1 MEARKSAKL
10 LAWLIALAVV
20 FTMTLPSSVVWAAE
34 GDASGVSPHV
44 NDKDIGSKHDVGTVF
59 FAEGYDVTISDAET
73 EDGKIGFTATWLEAG
88 ETKSVT
94 VTRDVVEAGKTL
106 PAAKAIYVVG
116 GSESDAN
123 LAETNVTVEGGNI
136 DYVVGG
142 NLSDGK
148 VTTANVT
155 INDGTI
161 GIVHGATRDLP
172 NSSYADRKA
181 KASIDTVNMKISG
194 GEIQAVVGG
203 TFGYT
208 YVKNV
213 NVDIDGGDLNAQTS
227 PVQSGIML
235 AGTNG
240 EVENAVLNFS
250 GGTTK
255 DISLAQRTMVT
266 GKAEINLT
274 GGTVNDIYAGS
285 YYADTDNAEATND
298 WENWKVGDVNY
309 GQAKAIDI
317 NIGGNAKYND
327 IYAGFQFLDKDK
339 FEENYK
345 DSVGT
350 VPTIE
355 GSETAPVTI
364 TLDKNG
370 TGTRGEE
377 TQHTVSMIENVFP
390 SETLVLNTAPEK
402 ELKLQEDCKVITKD
416 GIGSVKAKIGETEVT
431 LQENETYSVKDGK
444 LVTVVAAIEDEVYF
458 SIEDAIDAAEKGDT
472 VTLLKDITVNMG
484 NDQTAAAIA
493 ITKDLTL
500 DGNGKT
506 IAAAAIEDE
515 NNKGIGHILGI
526 QNGANVKV
534 RDLTIDGTDKSAR
547 HGIQV
552 YGEGSKATLYSV
564 TVKNC
569 FGYGLVVNGATAT
582 ATRLTTDGNGWG
594 GVNVTKGNSITSEPS
609 FTLKSG
615 TLNEAVPVQA
625 DNVDGSKPSTNWV
638 AFEASAG
645 EWDIITDAKTGDG
658 KPAIQ
663 WKPAAGEA
671 VAQVN
676 GANYATLEAA
686 ITAAKENATVKLLKD
701 ITVKTVEKDSPIIL
715 LNKTLTLDGN
725 GKTITAELG
734 DIKPAE
740 EDENKGMSHVL
751 GLQAKDIV
759 VKNLTINGGDAA
771 RHGVQT
777 YGADNSATLENVTI
791 KDCTGYGAVANGST
805 LTVNGLNTSGNNWG
819 GINVSKGSNVTTV
832 PTLQFNKGTL
842 EEENKIQL
850 DNVDGSSVADTVVE
864 FGDEAGPWH
873 AEKSADE
880 KIIKYLP
887 GADITGIKLNVTEMT
902 LEVGDKAQLIAA
914 VSPETAYN
922 KDVTWSVPEDTKA
935 IEVDADT
942 GVVTAIKDTESVIV
956 TATAKDGKTAECKIR
971 VIKDT
976 DETTTF
982 TVKPSV
988 TDGKMNA
995 DDIITAINNAEK
1007 EKAAEILVDVP
1018 GSTNNVISK
1027 EVFTAAKEGSAD
1039 KLIIKTENA
1048 TFAFDADKIE
1058 NAADVNVGIEIA
1070 ENVNVEEWLPGANTE
1085 AIQLAHDGNFPA
1097 PATITYTLSE
1107 ASKINAGNTVYLYYY
1122 NDGTLDLVAQ
1132 DTITVKEGRKVT
1144 FTLAHASAYVF
1155 STEKVEA
1162 ATVAD
1167 NVEQAIKAIGTV
1179 TYTDES
1185 KAAIEKAREQYD
1197 LFVAQYA
1204 DDKDL
1209 VTNLKTLTDA
1219 EAAYKALD
1227 DGVQAF
1233 KAKLD
1238 AFCED
1243 VDGTMTYEQQ
1253 KQVPEL
1259 KAAYDALDANQKKA
1273 LEAEGYKAKL
1283 DQMDEICEASQN
1295 AEIVSQA
1302 NRVSKAVAE
1311 KLPTNVAFTTAVK
1324 SQIDAVRALYDSVV
1338 AETPDAKVLLT
1349 SELAA
1354 IEKAEAAYKT
1364 AKRAAY
1370 SSAKIS
1376 LSTTKYTYN
1385 GKAKRPTV
1393 KGLSAFVNGTDYTI
1407 AYKSNVKSGKATVTV
1422 TGKGDCAG
1430 LSAKTAT
1437 FRIVPNKAAI
1447 SKLTKGKRNMKV
1459 RIKSQK
1465 KAAVSGY
1472 QIAYKY
1478 GKSGK
1483 YKKVTTTKLTKKIRK
1498 LKTKKYYYVKVR
1510 AYKKIDGKKYYG
1522 TYSKIKKIKVR

>member
-34 GDASGVSPHV
+34 GDAVAS
-44 NDKDIGSKHDVGTVF
+44 IGDETYTTVQGAVDNAKAGEVIVMQSDVEC
-59 FAEGYDVTISDAET
+59 ATINVSDAEKKITLDLNGKTIRNNSTDVIVVRNGAELTVEDNSVAKDYVYSEENYPEYTGGKLISKGNGAISVVGNIDDATWNETSIHSKVTVNGGALIGQEGALFAQGNGAEITLNDGYAEGLDNAVIAGNGTQKNGIGINGGTTINVNGGVMIGNIETSGYISCGIYHPQSGVLNITGGTIVSKEGLGILMRNGTLNLQSCNIEARGAEDLAGWVGDKKTTPGADGIVIDYSDDAYNSNNTPTDTRKVNISGGTIKSENQKALTVVEDDSQKTTDISITGGTFSTNPDKYIADGYLADKT
-73 EDGKIGFTATWLEAG
+73 EDGYQIIKEGDTTENVAL
-88 ETKSVT
+88 V
-94 VTRDVVEAGKTL
+94 GKT
-106 PAAKAIYVVG
+106 
-116 GSESDAN
+116 
-123 LAETNVTVEGGNI
+123 
-136 DYVVGG
+136 
-142 NLSDGK
+142 
-148 VTTANVT
+148 
-155 INDGTI
+155 
-161 GIVHGATRDLP
+161 
-172 NSSYADRKA
+172 
-181 KASIDTVNMKISG
+181 
-194 GEIQAVVGG
+194 
-203 TFGYT
+203 
-208 YVKNV
+208 
-213 NVDIDGGDLNAQTS
+213 
-227 PVQSGIML
+227 
-235 AGTNG
+235 
-240 EVENAVLNFS
+240 
-250 GGTTK
+250 
-255 DISLAQRTMVT
+255 
-266 GKAEINLT
+266 
-274 GGTVNDIYAGS
+274 
-285 YYADTDNAEATND
+285 YY
-298 WENWKVGDVNY
+298 
-309 GQAKAIDI
+309 
-317 NIGGNAKYND
+317 
-327 IYAGFQFLDKDK
+327 
-339 FEENYK
+339 
-345 DSVGT
+345 
-350 VPTIE
+350 PT
-355 GSETAPVTI
+355 
-364 TLDKNG
+364 L
-370 TGTRGEE
+370 
-377 TQHTVSMIENVFP
+377 
-390 SETLVLNTAPEK
+390 K
-402 ELKLQEDCKVITKD
+402 E
-416 GIGSVKAKIGETEVT
+416 
-431 LQENETYSVKDGK
+431 
-444 LVTVVAAIEDEVYF
+444 
-458 SIEDAIDAAEKGDT
+458 AIDAAEAGDT
-472 VTLLKDITVNMG
+472 VTLLKDITVDMG
-484 NDQTAAAIA
+484 DKNAAAIA
-493 ITKDLTL
+493 IKKDLTL

-506 IAAAAIEDE
+506 IAA
-515 NNKGIGHILGI
+515 NKIDAEEGMGHILGI
-526 QNGANVKV
+526 QGANVKV

-625 DNVDGSKPSTNWV
+625 DNVDGSNPSTNWV

-701 ITVKTVEKDSPIIL
+701 ITVKTVKKNSPIIL

-740 EDENKGMSHVL
+740 DAENKGMSHVL

-777 YGADNSATLENVTI
+777 YGAGNSATLENVTI
-791 KDCTGYGAVANGST
+791 KDCTGYGAVANGSI

-819 GINVSKGSNVTTV
+819 GINVSKGSNVTNT

-850 DNVDGSSVADTVVE
+850 DNVDGSSVVDTVVK

-887 GADITGIKLNVTEMT
+887 GADIADIELNVAEMT
-902 LEVGDKAQLIAA
+902 LEVGDKAQLIAT
-914 VSPETAYN
+914 VSPENAYN

-1027 EVFTAAKEGSAD
+1027 EVFTAAKEESAD

-1185 KAAIEKAREQYD
+1185 KDAIEKAREQYD

-1227 DGVQAF
+1227 DEVQAF
-1233 KAKLD
+1233 KAEFD
-1238 AFCED
+1238 AFYD
-1243 VDGTMTYEQQ
+1243 GVDGTMTYDQQ

-1259 KAAYDALDANQKKA
+1259 EKAYNALNQEQKDALGQEYADKID
-1273 LEAEGYKAKL
+1273 E
-1283 DQMDEICEASQN
+1283 MDKVCEASQN

-1349 SELAA
+1349 SELEA
-1354 IEKAEAAYKT
+1354 IEKAEVAYKT

-1430 LSAKTAT
+1430 LSTKTAT

>member
-34 GDASGVSPHV
+34 GDASGKVAKIGDQEYATLQEAV
-44 NDKDIGSKHDVGTVF
+44 NATKGDATIQMLKDVR
-59 FAEGYDVTISDAET
+59 EDVTIAE
-73 EDGKIGFTATWLEAG
+73 DD
-88 ETKSVT
+88 T
-94 VTRDVVEAGKTL
+94 VTIDLNGKT
-106 PAAKAIYVVG
+106 I
-116 GSESDAN
+116 
-123 LAETNVTVEGGNI
+123 TNVSGHTITNA
-136 DYVVGG
+136 G
-142 NLSDGK
+142 NLT
-148 VTTANVT
+148 VTGEGTVDNVT
-155 INDGTI
+155 HAKGALVNTGTVI
-161 GIVHGATRDLP
+161 L
-172 NSSYADRKA
+172 K
-181 KASIDTVNMKISG
+181 
-194 GEIQAVVGG
+194 GG
-203 TFGYT
+203 TFTRSAEASKSPTDNGGNSWYVIDNQGKMTISDNAKIINKGY
-208 YVKNV
+208 YSSLIRNMGSSAEKMASLEINGGKIEQKNFIAVKN
-213 NVDIDGGDLNAQTS
+213 DD
-227 PVQSGIML
+227 
-235 AGTNG
+235 
-240 EVENAVLNFS
+240 F
-250 GGTTK
+250 
-255 DISLAQRTMVT
+255 
-266 GKAEINLT
+266 GKITVT
-274 GGTVNDIYAGS
+274 GGTITSDEQAIQ
-285 YYADTDNAEATND
+285 
-298 WENWKVGDVNY
+298 NWTEVSVTG
-309 GQAKAIDI
+309 GTI
-317 NIGGNAKYND
+317 NG
-327 IYAGFQFLDKDK
+327 
-339 FEENYK
+339 
-345 DSVGT
+345 
-350 VPTIE
+350 
-355 GSETAPVTI
+355 
-364 TLDKNG
+364 
-370 TGTRGEE
+370 
-377 TQHTVSMIENVFP
+377 
-390 SETLVLNTAPEK
+390 
-402 ELKLQEDCKVITKD
+402 KVITWAYEGGAASKTEISGDVAITGNVMAVNYDGGNTIPTVLITGGKITGEVQKGEYKDNRIVLTDPDATSSDISITGGTFSTNPGKYIADGYLADKTKD
-416 GIGSVKAKIGETEVT
+416 GYQIIKEGDATENVALVGKTYYPT
-431 LQENETYSVKDGK
+431 LKDAI
-444 LVTVVAAIEDEVYF
+444 VAAE
-458 SIEDAIDAAEKGDT
+458 AGDT
-472 VTLLKDITVNMG
+472 VTLLKDITVDMG
-484 NDQTAAAIA
+484 DKDAAAIA
-493 ITKDLTL
+493 ITKNLTL

-506 IAAAAIEDE
+506 IAA
-515 NNKGIGHILGI
+515 NKIDAKEGMGHILGI
-526 QNGANVKV
+526 QGANVKV

-594 GVNVTKGNSITSEPS
+594 GVNVTKGVNITDNPS
-609 FTLKSG
+609 FTLNSG
-615 TLNEAVPVQA
+615 TLTDENPIQIDVEKGDLDA
-625 DNVDGSKPSTNWV
+625 DWV
-638 AFEASAG
+638 TFGEGAG
-645 EWDIITDAKTGDG
+645 EWDIITDAETGDG
-658 KPAIQ
+658 RPAIQ
-663 WKPAAGEA
+663 WKPAKGEA

-676 GANYATLEAA
+676 GSNYATLEAA

-701 ITVKTVEKDSPIIL
+701 ITVKTVKKDSPIIL

-740 EDENKGMSHVL
+740 DAENKGMSHVL

-791 KDCTGYGAVANGST
+791 KDCTGYGAVANGSI

-819 GINVSKGSNVTTV
+819 GINVSKGSNVTNT

-850 DNVDGSSVADTVVE
+850 DNVDGSSVVDTVVE

-880 KIIKYLP
+880 NIIKYLP

-902 LEVGDKAQLIAA
+902 LEVGDKAQLIAT
-914 VSPETAYN
+914 VSPENAYN
-922 KDVTWSVPEDTKA
+922 KDVTWSVPEGTTE
-935 IEVDADT
+935 IQVDADT
-942 GVVTAIKDTESVIV
+942 GVVTAFKKAEKVEV
-956 TATAKDGKTAECKIR
+956 TATAKDGKTTATCNITVTE
-971 VIKDT
+971 DA
-976 DETTTF
+976 DETTTL
-982 TVKPSV
+982 TVQPSV
-988 TDGKMNA
+988 TDTTMNA
-995 DDIITAINNAEK
+995 DDIVTAINNADD
-1007 EKAAEILVDVP
+1007 ADEILVNVP
-1018 GSTNNVISK
+1018 SDTNNVISK
-1027 EVFTAAKEGSAD
+1027 DVFAAAKEGKAD
-1039 KLIIKTENA
+1039 KLIIKTEKA
-1048 TFAFDADKIE
+1048 TFTFDAAQIE
-1058 NAADVNVGIEIA
+1058 NAADVNVEITDA
-1070 ENVNVEEWLPGANTE
+1070 EDVDVDKWLPGATTE
-1085 AIQLAHDGNFPA
+1085 AIELTHDGNFPA
-1097 PATITYTLSE
+1097 PATITYTLSKD
-1107 ASKINAGNTVYLYYY
+1107 SGITAGNTVYLYYH
-1122 NDGTLDLVAQ
+1122 NGETLELIAQ
-1132 DTITVKEGRKVT
+1132 DAITVAEDNSVT

-1185 KAAIEKAREQYD
+1185 KDAIEKAREQYD

-1227 DGVQAF
+1227 DEVQAF
-1233 KAKLD
+1233 KAEFD
-1238 AFCED
+1238 AFYD
-1243 VDGTMTYEQQ
+1243 GVDGTMTYDQQ

-1259 KAAYDALDANQKKA
+1259 EKAYNALNQEQKDALGQEYADKID
-1273 LEAEGYKAKL
+1273 E
-1283 DQMDEICEASQN
+1283 MDKVCEASQN

-1349 SELAA
+1349 SELEA

-1430 LSAKTAT
+1430 FSAKTAT

>member
-34 GDASGVSPHV
+34 DNASDSAAKIGDQEYATLQEAVNKTKGDATIQML
-44 NDKDIGSKHDVGTVF
+44 KDVQ
-59 FAEGYDVTISDAET
+59 EDVTIAEDDTITIDLNGKTITNVSGHTITNAGNLTVTGEGTVDNVTHKKGALVNTGTVILKGGTFTRSAEESKSPTDNGGNSWYVIDNQGKMTISDNAEIINNGYYSSLIRNMGSSAEKMASLEINGGKIEQKHFIAVKNDDFGKITVTGGTITSDEQAIQNWTEVSVTGGDINGKVVTWAYTGGAASKTEIAGDVDITGNVMAVNYDGGKTIPTVSITGGKITGEVQKGEYKNNSIVLTDPDATSSDISITGGPFSTNPGKYIADGYLADKT
-73 EDGKIGFTATWLEAG
+73 EDGYQIIKEGDTTENVAL
-88 ETKSVT
+88 V
-94 VTRDVVEAGKTL
+94 GKT
-106 PAAKAIYVVG
+106 
-116 GSESDAN
+116 
-123 LAETNVTVEGGNI
+123 
-136 DYVVGG
+136 
-142 NLSDGK
+142 
-148 VTTANVT
+148 
-155 INDGTI
+155 
-161 GIVHGATRDLP
+161 
-172 NSSYADRKA
+172 
-181 KASIDTVNMKISG
+181 
-194 GEIQAVVGG
+194 
-203 TFGYT
+203 
-208 YVKNV
+208 
-213 NVDIDGGDLNAQTS
+213 
-227 PVQSGIML
+227 
-235 AGTNG
+235 
-240 EVENAVLNFS
+240 
-250 GGTTK
+250 
-255 DISLAQRTMVT
+255 
-266 GKAEINLT
+266 
-274 GGTVNDIYAGS
+274 
-285 YYADTDNAEATND
+285 YY
-298 WENWKVGDVNY
+298 
-309 GQAKAIDI
+309 
-317 NIGGNAKYND
+317 
-327 IYAGFQFLDKDK
+327 
-339 FEENYK
+339 
-345 DSVGT
+345 
-350 VPTIE
+350 PT
-355 GSETAPVTI
+355 
-364 TLDKNG
+364 L
-370 TGTRGEE
+370 
-377 TQHTVSMIENVFP
+377 
-390 SETLVLNTAPEK
+390 K
-402 ELKLQEDCKVITKD
+402 E
-416 GIGSVKAKIGETEVT
+416 
-431 LQENETYSVKDGK
+431 
-444 LVTVVAAIEDEVYF
+444 
-458 SIEDAIDAAEKGDT
+458 AIDAAEKGDI
-472 VTLLKDITVNMG
+472 VTLLKDITVDMG
-484 NDQTAAAIA
+484 DKDAAAIA
-493 ITKDLTL
+493 ITTNLTL

-506 IAAAAIEDE
+506 IAAAAIEDKD
-515 NNKGIGHILGI
+515 NKGMGHILGI
-526 QNGANVKV
+526 QGGANVKV

-552 YGEGSKATLYSV
+552 YGTDSKATLYSV

-594 GVNVTKGNSITSEPS
+594 GVNVTKGVNITDNPS
-609 FTLKSG
+609 FTLNSG
-615 TLNEAVPVQA
+615 TLTDENPIQIDVEKGDLDA
-625 DNVDGSKPSTNWV
+625 DWV
-638 AFEASAG
+638 TFGEGAG
-645 EWDIITDAKTGDG
+645 EWDIITDAETGDG
-658 KPAIQ
+658 RPAIQ
-663 WKPAAGEA
+663 WKPAKGEA

-676 GANYATLEAA
+676 GSNYATLEAA
-686 ITAAKENATVKLLKD
+686 IAAAKEGATVKLLKD
-701 ITVKTVEKDSPIIL
+701 ITVKTVKKDSPIIL

-740 EDENKGMSHVL
+740 DAENKGMSHVL

-791 KDCTGYGAVANGST
+791 KDCTGYGAVANGSI

-819 GINVSKGSNVTTV
+819 GINVSKGSNVTNT

-887 GADITGIKLNVTEMT
+887 GADIADIELNVAEMT
-902 LEVGDKAQLIAA
+902 LEVGDKAQLIAT
-914 VSPETAYN
+914 VSPENAYN
-922 KDVTWSVPEDTKA
+922 KDVTWSVPEDTTE
-935 IEVDADT
+935 IQVDADT
-942 GVVTAIKDTESVIV
+942 GVVTALEKAEKVEV
-956 TATAKDGKTAECKIR
+956 TATAKDGKKDTCKIT
-971 VIKDT
+971 VEGNA
-976 DETTTF
+976 DETTTL
-982 TVKPSV
+982 TVQPSV
-988 TDGKMNA
+988 TDTTMNA
-995 DDIITAINNAEK
+995 DDIVTAINNADD
-1007 EKAAEILVDVP
+1007 ADEILVDVP
-1018 GSTNNVISK
+1018 NDTNNVISK
-1027 EVFTAAKEGSAD
+1027 DVFAAAKEGNAG
-1039 KLIIKTENA
+1039 KLIIRTEKA
-1048 TFAFDADKIE
+1048 TFTFDADQIE
-1058 NAADVNVGIEIA
+1058 NAADVNVGITTVPK
-1070 ENVNVEEWLPGANTE
+1070 ENVDVDEWLPGATTE
-1085 AIQLAHDGNFPA
+1085 AIELTHDGNFPA
-1097 PATITYTLSE
+1097 PATITYTLSKD
-1107 ASKINAGNTVYLYYY
+1107 SDITAGNTVYLYYH
-1122 NDGTLDLVAQ
+1122 NGETLELIAQ
-1132 DTITVKEGRKVT
+1132 DAITVAEDNSVT

-1349 SELAA
+1349 SELEA

-1430 LSAKTAT
+1430 LSMKTAT

-1447 SKLTKGKRNMKV
+1447 SKLTKGKRTMKV
-1459 RIKSQK
+1459 KIKSQR

-1478 GKSGK
+1478 GRTGK

>member
-34 GDASGVSPHV
+34 DNASDNAAKIGDQEYATLQEAVDATKGDATIQML
-44 NDKDIGSKHDVGTVF
+44 KDVQ
-59 FAEGYDVTISDAET
+59 EDVTIAEDDT
-73 EDGKIGFTATWLEAG
+73 VTIDLNGKTITN
-88 ETKSVT
+88 ETKTHTITNEGNLTITGEGIVDNVTHQTAAIHNAQGGTVVLNGGTYTRSKENGQSAEASGGNSFYNIRNYGKMTINEGVT
-94 VTRDVVEAGKTL
+94 VKQDGHFSSLIENGYYDGNQNT
-106 PAAKAIYVVG
+106 AKINAEMLING
-116 GSESDAN
+116 GTFEGGLNTIKNDDYGVLTIN
-123 LAETNVTVEGGNI
+123 GGTFKNVTQAAFLNWNEATVTGGTFTVASEAEGPAVLN
-136 DYVVGG
+136 
-142 NLSDGK
+142 GK
-148 VTTANVT
+148 L
-155 INDGTI
+155 NDTMDKG
-161 GIVHGATRDLP
+161 VL
-172 NSSYADRKA
+172 
-181 KASIDTVNMKISG
+181 KISG
-194 GEIQAVVGG
+194 GTFTAGGNHAAIEQMGGSTSIGDISITGG
-203 TFGYT
+203 TFSTNPDKYIADGYLADKT
-208 YVKNV
+208 EDGYQIIKEGDTTENV
-213 NVDIDGGDLNAQTS
+213 A
-227 PVQSGIML
+227 L
-235 AGTNG
+235 AGKT
-240 EVENAVLNFS
+240 
-250 GGTTK
+250 
-255 DISLAQRTMVT
+255 
-266 GKAEINLT
+266 
-274 GGTVNDIYAGS
+274 
-285 YYADTDNAEATND
+285 YY
-298 WENWKVGDVNY
+298 
-309 GQAKAIDI
+309 
-317 NIGGNAKYND
+317 
-327 IYAGFQFLDKDK
+327 
-339 FEENYK
+339 
-345 DSVGT
+345 
-350 VPTIE
+350 PT
-355 GSETAPVTI
+355 
-364 TLDKNG
+364 L
-370 TGTRGEE
+370 
-377 TQHTVSMIENVFP
+377 
-390 SETLVLNTAPEK
+390 K
-402 ELKLQEDCKVITKD
+402 E
-416 GIGSVKAKIGETEVT
+416 
-431 LQENETYSVKDGK
+431 
-444 LVTVVAAIEDEVYF
+444 
-458 SIEDAIDAAEKGDT
+458 AIDAAEAGDT
-472 VTLLKDITVNMG
+472 VTLLKDITVDMG
-484 NDQTAAAIA
+484 DKNAAAIA

-506 IAAAAIEDE
+506 IAAAAIEDKD
-515 NNKGIGHILGI
+515 NKGMGHILGI
-526 QNGANVKV
+526 QGGANVKV

-552 YGEGSKATLYSV
+552 YGEGSKVTLTSV
-564 TVKNC
+564 TVKDC
-569 FGYGLVVNGATAT
+569 YGYGLVVNGATAT

-594 GVNVTKGNSITSEPS
+594 GVNVTKGANIDKAPS
-609 FTLKSG
+609 FTLNSG
-615 TLNEAVPVQA
+615 TLSEENPIQA
-625 DNVDGSKPSTNWV
+625 DNVNKSAPNVKWV
-638 AFEASAG
+638 NFGGNAG
-645 EWDIITDAKTGDG
+645 EWVVNKVTINEDT
-658 KPAIQ
+658 PALQ
-663 WKPAAGEA
+663 WKLASGEE

-676 GANYATLEAA
+676 GSSYATIEAA
-686 ITAAKENATVKLLKD
+686 IEAAEAGDTVKLLKNIELSVSGETD
-701 ITVKTVEKDSPIIL
+701 KTVSLIAINKD
-715 LNKTLTLDGN
+715 LTLDGN
-725 GKTITAELG
+725 GKTITV
-734 DIKPAE
+734 
-740 EDENKGMSHVL
+740 KGTVTEGRGHVIGVL
-751 GLQAKDIV
+751 NGATVTVKD
-759 VKNLTINGGDAA
+759 LTIDGGKAA
-771 RHGVQT
+771 RHGIQT
-777 YGADNSATLENVTI
+777 YGAGSEATLENVTV
-791 KDCTGYGAVANGST
+791 KDCRGYGAVANGSKIT
-805 LTVNGLNTSGNNWG
+805 ANGLYTSGNAWG
-819 GINVSKGSNVTTV
+819 GVNVSKGSGVTEDPSFV
-832 PTLQFNKGTL
+832 FNKGTL
-842 EEENKIQL
+842 DVVEKTAPIQI
-850 DNVDGSSVADTVVE
+850 DNVDKDVDVAEEWVTIDQETL
-864 FGDEAGPWH
+864 GPWH
-873 AEKSADE
+873 PETVDE
-880 KIIKYLP
+880 NVIVWLP
-887 GADITGIKLNVTEMT
+887 GADITGIELNVAEMT
-902 LEVGDKAQLIAA
+902 LEVGDKAQLIAT
-914 VSPETAYN
+914 VSPENAYN
-922 KDVTWSVPEDTKA
+922 KDVTWSVPEDTTE
-935 IEVDADT
+935 IQVDADT
-942 GVVTAIKDTESVIV
+942 GVVTAFKKAEKVEV
-956 TATAKDGKTAECKIR
+956 TATAKDGKTTATCNITVTE
-971 VIKDT
+971 DA
-976 DETTTF
+976 DEITTL
-982 TVKPSV
+982 TVQPSV
-988 TDGKMNA
+988 TDDGKMNA
-995 DDIITAINNAEK
+995 DDIITAINNADD
-1007 EKAAEILVDVP
+1007 ADEILVDVP
-1018 GSTNNVISK
+1018 KDTNNVISK
-1027 EVFTAAKEGSAD
+1027 DVFAAAKEGKAE

-1048 TFAFDADKIE
+1048 TFTFDADQIE
-1058 NAADVNVGIEIA
+1058 NEADVNVGIA
-1070 ENVNVEEWLPGANTE
+1070 TADNVSVDEWLPDAATE
-1085 AIQLAHDGNFPA
+1085 AIELTHDGNFPA

-1273 LEAEGYKAKL
+1273 LEVEGYKAKL

-1311 KLPTNVAFTTAVK
+1311 KLPTNVAFTTAAK

-1385 GKAKRPTV
+1385 GKAKRPIV

>member
-1 MEARKSAKL
+1 M
-10 LAWLIALAVV
+10 
-20 FTMTLPSSVVWAAE
+20 
-34 GDASGVSPHV
+34 
-44 NDKDIGSKHDVGTVF
+44 
-59 FAEGYDVTISDAET
+59 
-73 EDGKIGFTATWLEAG
+73 
-88 ETKSVT
+88 
-94 VTRDVVEAGKTL
+94 
-106 PAAKAIYVVG
+106 
-116 GSESDAN
+116 
-123 LAETNVTVEGGNI
+123 GN
-136 DYVVGG
+136 
-142 NLSDGK
+142 
-148 VTTANVT
+148 
-155 INDGTI
+155 
-161 GIVHGATRDLP
+161 
-172 NSSYADRKA
+172 
-181 KASIDTVNMKISG
+181 
-194 GEIQAVVGG
+194 
-203 TFGYT
+203 
-208 YVKNV
+208 
-213 NVDIDGGDLNAQTS
+213 
-227 PVQSGIML
+227 
-235 AGTNG
+235 
-240 EVENAVLNFS
+240 
-250 GGTTK
+250 
-255 DISLAQRTMVT
+255 
-266 GKAEINLT
+266 
-274 GGTVNDIYAGS
+274 
-285 YYADTDNAEATND
+285 
-298 WENWKVGDVNY
+298 
-309 GQAKAIDI
+309 
-317 NIGGNAKYND
+317 
-327 IYAGFQFLDKDK
+327 
-339 FEENYK
+339 
-345 DSVGT
+345 

-390 SETLVLNTAPEK
+390 IETLVLNTAPEK

-458 SIEDAIDAAEKGDT
+458 SIEDAIDAAGAGDT
-472 VTLLKDITVNMG
+472 VTLLKDITVDMG
-484 NDQTAAAIA
+484 DKKAAAIA

-506 IAAAAIEDE
+506 IAAAAIEDKD
-515 NNKGIGHILGI
+515 NKGMGHILGI
-526 QNGANVKV
+526 QGGANVKV

-552 YGEGSKATLYSV
+552 YGEGSKVTLTSV
-564 TVKNC
+564 TVKDC
-569 FGYGLVVNGATAT
+569 YGYGLVVNGATAT

-594 GVNVTKGNSITSEPS
+594 GVNVTKGANIDKAPS
-609 FTLKSG
+609 FTLNSG
-615 TLNEAVPVQA
+615 TLSEENPIQA
-625 DNVDGSKPSTNWV
+625 DNVNKSAPNVKWV
-638 AFEASAG
+638 NFGGNAG
-645 EWDIITDAKTGDG
+645 EWVVNKVTINEDT
-658 KPAIQ
+658 PALQ
-663 WKPAAGEA
+663 WKLASGEE

-676 GANYATLEAA
+676 GSSYATIEAA
-686 ITAAKENATVKLLKD
+686 IEAAEAGDTVKLLKNIELSVSD
-701 ITVKTVEKDSPIIL
+701 ETNKTVSLIAI
-715 LNKTLTLDGN
+715 NKALTLDGN
-725 GKTITAELG
+725 GKTITV
-734 DIKPAE
+734 
-740 EDENKGMSHVL
+740 KGTVTEGRGHVIGVL
-751 GLQAKDIV
+751 NGATVTVKD
-759 VKNLTINGGDAA
+759 LTIDGGKAA
-771 RHGVQT
+771 RHGIQT
-777 YGADNSATLENVTI
+777 YGAGSEATLENVTV
-791 KDCTGYGAVANGST
+791 KDCRGYGAVANGSKIT
-805 LTVNGLNTSGNNWG
+805 ANGLYTSGNAWG
-819 GINVSKGSNVTTV
+819 GVNVSKGSGVTEAPSFV
-832 PTLQFNKGTL
+832 FNKGTL
-842 EEENKIQL
+842 DVVEKTAPIQI
-850 DNVDGSSVADTVVE
+850 DNVDKGATAAKDWVTIDQETL
-864 FGDEAGPWH
+864 GPWH
-873 AEKSADE
+873 SETVDE
-880 KIIKYLP
+880 NVIVWLP
-887 GADITGIKLNVTEMT
+887 GADITDVTLNIQSKVI
-902 LEVGDKAQLIAA
+902 EVGDKVQLIAT
-914 VSPETAYN
+914 VSPENAYD
-922 KDVTWSVPEDTKA
+922 KEVTWSVPEGTKG
-935 IEVDADT
+935 IEVDAET
-942 GVVTAIKDTESVIV
+942 GVVTAIEKIDDVVTV
-956 TATAKDGKTAECKIR
+956 TATAKNGKTANCKIS
-971 VIKDT
+971 VNADT

-982 TVKPSV
+982 TVQPSV
-988 TDGKMNA
+988 TNGTINA
-995 DDIITAINNAEK
+995 NDIITAINNAEK
-1007 EKAAEILVDVP
+1007 EEATEILVDVP
-1018 GSTNNVISK
+1018 DNANNVISK
-1027 EVFTAAKEGSAD
+1027 DVFVAAKEGSAD
-1039 KLIIKTENA
+1039 KLIIETKNA
-1048 TFAFDADKIE
+1048 TFAFDADKID
-1058 NAADVNVGIEIA
+1058 NPADVNVGITT
-1070 ENVNVEEWLPGANTE
+1070 VPKDDVDVDEWLPGAATE
-1085 AIQLAHDGNFPA
+1085 AIQLTHDGNFPA
-1097 PATITYTLSE
+1097 PATITYTLSKE
-1107 ASKINAGNTVYLYYY
+1107 SGITAGNTVYLYYH
-1122 NDGTLDLVAQ
+1122 NGETLELIAQ
-1132 DTITVKEGRKVT
+1132 DAITVAEDNSVT

-1185 KAAIEKAREQYD
+1185 KDAIEKAREQYD

-1227 DGVQAF
+1227 DEVQAF
-1233 KAKLD
+1233 KAEFD
-1238 AFCED
+1238 AFYD
-1243 VDGTMTYEQQ
+1243 GVDGTMTYDQQ

-1259 KAAYDALDANQKKA
+1259 EKAYNALNQEQKDALGQEYADKID
-1273 LEAEGYKAKL
+1273 E
-1283 DQMDEICEASQN
+1283 MDKVCEASQN

-1349 SELAA
+1349 SELEA

-1430 LSAKTAT
+1430 FSAKTAT

>member
-34 GDASGVSPHV
+34 GDAVAS
-44 NDKDIGSKHDVGTVF
+44 IGDETYTTVQDAVDNAKAGEVIVMQSDVEC
-59 FAEGYDVTISDAET
+59 ATINVSDAEKKITLDLNGKTIRNNSTDVIVVRNGAELTVEDNSVAKDYVYSEENYPEYTGGKLISKGNGAISVVGNIDDATWNETSIHSKVTVNGGALIGQEGALFAQGNGAEITLNDGYAEGLDNAVIAGNGTQKNGIGINGGTTINVNGGVMIGNIETSGYISCGIYHPQSGVLNITGGTIVSKEGLGILMRNGTLNLQSCNIEARGAEDLAGWVGDKKTTPGADGIVIDYSDDAYNSNNTPTDTRKVNISGGTIKSENQKALTVVEDDSQKTTDISITGGTFSTNPGKYIADGYLADKT
-73 EDGKIGFTATWLEAG
+73 EDGYQIIKEGDATENVAL
-88 ETKSVT
+88 V
-94 VTRDVVEAGKTL
+94 GKT
-106 PAAKAIYVVG
+106 
-116 GSESDAN
+116 
-123 LAETNVTVEGGNI
+123 
-136 DYVVGG
+136 
-142 NLSDGK
+142 
-148 VTTANVT
+148 
-155 INDGTI
+155 
-161 GIVHGATRDLP
+161 
-172 NSSYADRKA
+172 
-181 KASIDTVNMKISG
+181 
-194 GEIQAVVGG
+194 
-203 TFGYT
+203 
-208 YVKNV
+208 
-213 NVDIDGGDLNAQTS
+213 
-227 PVQSGIML
+227 
-235 AGTNG
+235 
-240 EVENAVLNFS
+240 
-250 GGTTK
+250 
-255 DISLAQRTMVT
+255 
-266 GKAEINLT
+266 
-274 GGTVNDIYAGS
+274 
-285 YYADTDNAEATND
+285 YY
-298 WENWKVGDVNY
+298 
-309 GQAKAIDI
+309 
-317 NIGGNAKYND
+317 
-327 IYAGFQFLDKDK
+327 
-339 FEENYK
+339 
-345 DSVGT
+345 
-350 VPTIE
+350 PT
-355 GSETAPVTI
+355 
-364 TLDKNG
+364 L
-370 TGTRGEE
+370 
-377 TQHTVSMIENVFP
+377 
-390 SETLVLNTAPEK
+390 K
-402 ELKLQEDCKVITKD
+402 E
-416 GIGSVKAKIGETEVT
+416 
-431 LQENETYSVKDGK
+431 
-444 LVTVVAAIEDEVYF
+444 
-458 SIEDAIDAAEKGDT
+458 AIDAAEAGDT
-472 VTLLKDITVNMG
+472 VTLLKDITVDMG
-484 NDQTAAAIA
+484 DKNAAAIA
-493 ITKDLTL
+493 IKKDLTL

-506 IAAAAIEDE
+506 IAA
-515 NNKGIGHILGI
+515 NKIDAEEGMGHILGI
-526 QNGANVKV
+526 QGANVKV

-552 YGEGSKATLYSV
+552 YGTDSKATLYSV
-564 TVKNC
+564 TVKDC

-701 ITVKTVEKDSPIIL
+701 ITVKTVEKNSPIIL

-740 EDENKGMSHVL
+740 GAENKGMSHVL

-777 YGADNSATLENVTI
+777 YGAGNSATLENVTI

-805 LTVNGLNTSGNNWG
+805 IIANGLNTIGNGWG
-819 GINVSKGSNVTTV
+819 GVNVSKGSSVQDE
-832 PTLQFNKGTL
+832 PYFEFNGGKLEVVEGTAP
-842 EEENKIQL
+842 IQI
-850 DNVDGSSVADTVVE
+850 DNVDKGVDVVE
-864 FGDEAGPWH
+864 NWVKIDEEALGPWH
-873 AEKSADE
+873 TETPKE
-880 KIIKYLP
+880 NVIVFLP
-887 GADITGIKLNVTEMT
+887 GEDIDKVTLNTTKMT
-902 LEVGDKAQLIAA
+902 LEVGDKAQLIAT
-914 VSPETAYN
+914 VSPENAYN
-922 KDVTWSVPEDTKA
+922 KDVTWSVPEDTTE
-935 IEVDADT
+935 IQVDADT
-942 GVVTAIKDTESVIV
+942 GVVTAFKKAEKVEV
-956 TATAKDGKTAECKIR
+956 TATAKDGKTTATCNITVTE
-971 VIKDT
+971 DA
-976 DETTTF
+976 DEITTL
-982 TVKPSV
+982 TVQPSV
-988 TDGKMNA
+988 TNGTINA
-995 DDIITAINNAEK
+995 NDIITAINNAEK
-1007 EKAAEILVDVP
+1007 EEATEILVDVP
-1018 GSTNNVISK
+1018 DNANNVISK
-1027 EVFTAAKEGSAD
+1027 DVFVAAKEGSAD
-1039 KLIIKTENA
+1039 KLIIETKNA
-1048 TFAFDADKIE
+1048 TFAFDADKID
-1058 NAADVNVGIEIA
+1058 NPADVNVGITT
-1070 ENVNVEEWLPGANTE
+1070 VPKDDVDVDEWLPGAATE
-1085 AIQLAHDGNFPA
+1085 AIQLTHDGNFPA
-1097 PATITYTLSE
+1097 PATITYTLSKDS
-1107 ASKINAGNTVYLYYY
+1107 AITAGNTVYLYYH
-1122 NDGTLDLVAQ
+1122 NGETLELIAQ
-1132 DTITVKEGRKVT
+1132 DAITVAEDNSVT

-1185 KAAIEKAREQYD
+1185 KDAIEKAREQYD

-1209 VTNLKTLTDA
+1209 VTNLKILTDA

-1227 DGVQAF
+1227 DEVQAF
-1233 KAKLD
+1233 KAEFD
-1238 AFCED
+1238 AFYD
-1243 VDGTMTYEQQ
+1243 GVDGTMTYDQQ

-1259 KAAYDALDANQKKA
+1259 EKAYNALNQEQKDALGQEYADKID
-1273 LEAEGYKAKL
+1273 E
-1283 DQMDEICEASQN
+1283 MDKVCEASQN

-1349 SELAA
+1349 SELEA

-1430 LSAKTAT
+1430 LSTKTAT

>member
-1 MEARKSAKL
+1 M
-10 LAWLIALAVV
+10 AL
-20 FTMTLPSSVVWAAE
+20 
-34 GDASGVSPHV
+34 
-44 NDKDIGSKHDVGTVF
+44 
-59 FAEGYDVTISDAET
+59 
-73 EDGKIGFTATWLEAG
+73 
-88 ETKSVT
+88 
-94 VTRDVVEAGKTL
+94 AGKT
-106 PAAKAIYVVG
+106 
-116 GSESDAN
+116 
-123 LAETNVTVEGGNI
+123 
-136 DYVVGG
+136 
-142 NLSDGK
+142 
-148 VTTANVT
+148 
-155 INDGTI
+155 
-161 GIVHGATRDLP
+161 
-172 NSSYADRKA
+172 
-181 KASIDTVNMKISG
+181 
-194 GEIQAVVGG
+194 
-203 TFGYT
+203 
-208 YVKNV
+208 
-213 NVDIDGGDLNAQTS
+213 
-227 PVQSGIML
+227 
-235 AGTNG
+235 
-240 EVENAVLNFS
+240 
-250 GGTTK
+250 
-255 DISLAQRTMVT
+255 
-266 GKAEINLT
+266 
-274 GGTVNDIYAGS
+274 
-285 YYADTDNAEATND
+285 YY
-298 WENWKVGDVNY
+298 
-309 GQAKAIDI
+309 
-317 NIGGNAKYND
+317 
-327 IYAGFQFLDKDK
+327 
-339 FEENYK
+339 
-345 DSVGT
+345 
-350 VPTIE
+350 PT
-355 GSETAPVTI
+355 
-364 TLDKNG
+364 L
-370 TGTRGEE
+370 
-377 TQHTVSMIENVFP
+377 
-390 SETLVLNTAPEK
+390 K
-402 ELKLQEDCKVITKD
+402 E
-416 GIGSVKAKIGETEVT
+416 
-431 LQENETYSVKDGK
+431 
-444 LVTVVAAIEDEVYF
+444 
-458 SIEDAIDAAEKGDT
+458 AIDAAEAGDT
-472 VTLLKDITVNMG
+472 VTLLKDITVDMG
-484 NDQTAAAIA
+484 DKNAAAIA

-506 IAAAAIEDE
+506 IAA
-515 NNKGIGHILGI
+515 NKIDAEEGMGHILGI
-526 QNGANVKV
+526 QGANVKV

-615 TLNEAVPVQA
+615 TLNDENPIQIDVEKGDLDA
-625 DNVDGSKPSTNWV
+625 DWV
-638 AFEASAG
+638 TFGEGAG
-645 EWDIITDAKTGDG
+645 EWDIITDAETGDG
-658 KPAIQ
+658 RPAIQ
-663 WKPAAGEA
+663 WKPAKGEA

-676 GANYATLEAA
+676 GSNYATLEAA

-701 ITVKTVEKDSPIIL
+701 ITVKTVKKNSPIIL

-740 EDENKGMSHVL
+740 DAENKGMSHVL

-791 KDCTGYGAVANGST
+791 KDCTGYGAVANGSI

-819 GINVSKGSNVTTV
+819 GINVSKGSNVTNT

-850 DNVDGSSVADTVVE
+850 DNVDGSSVVDTVVE

-887 GADITGIKLNVTEMT
+887 GADIADIELNVAEMT
-902 LEVGDKAQLIAA
+902 LEVGDKAQLIAT
-914 VSPETAYN
+914 VSPENAYN
-922 KDVTWSVPEDTKA
+922 KDVTWSVPEGTKA

-942 GVVTAIKDTESVIV
+942 GVVTALEKTKAVEV
-956 TATAKDGKTAECKIR
+956 TATAKDGKKDTCKIT
-971 VIKDT
+971 VEGNA
-976 DETTTF
+976 DETTTL
-982 TVKPSV
+982 TVQPSV
-988 TDGKMNA
+988 TDTTMNA
-995 DDIITAINNAEK
+995 DDIVTAINNADD
-1007 EKAAEILVDVP
+1007 ADEILVDVP
-1018 GSTNNVISK
+1018 NGTNNVISK
-1027 EVFTAAKEGSAD
+1027 DVFAAAKEGKAG
-1039 KLIIKTENA
+1039 KLIIKTEKA
-1048 TFAFDADKIE
+1048 TFTFDADQIE
-1058 NAADVNVGIEIA
+1058 NEADVNVGIATED
-1070 ENVNVEEWLPGANTE
+1070 NVSVDEWLPDAATE
-1085 AIQLAHDGNFPA
+1085 AIQLTHDGNFPA
-1097 PATITYTLSE
+1097 PATITYTLS
-1107 ASKINAGNTVYLYYY
+1107 SDSGITAGATVYLYYY
-1122 NDGTLDLVAQ
+1122 NDGALELIAQ
-1132 DTITVKEGRKVT
+1132 DAITVAEDNSVT

-1185 KAAIEKAREQYD
+1185 KDAIEKAREQYD

-1227 DGVQAF
+1227 DEVQAF
-1233 KAKLD
+1233 KAEFD
-1238 AFCED
+1238 AFYD
-1243 VDGTMTYEQQ
+1243 GVDGTMTYDQQ

-1259 KAAYDALDANQKKA
+1259 EKAYNALNQEQKDALGQEYADKID
-1273 LEAEGYKAKL
+1273 E
-1283 DQMDEICEASQN
+1283 MDKVCEASQN

-1349 SELAA
+1349 SELEA

-1430 LSAKTAT
+1430 FSAKTAT

>member
-34 GDASGVSPHV
+34 GDASGKVAKIGDQEYATLQEAV
-44 NDKDIGSKHDVGTVF
+44 NATKGDATIQMLKDVQ
-59 FAEGYDVTISDAET
+59 EDVTIAEDDTVTIDLNGKTITNVSGHTITNAGNLTVTGEGTVDNVTHAKGALVNTGTVILKGGTFTRSAEASKSPTDNGGNSWYVIDNQGKMTISDNAKIINKGYYSSLIRNMGSSAEKMASLEINGGKIEQKNFIAVKNDDFGKITVTGGTITSDEQAIQNWTEVSVTGGTINGKVITWAYEGGAASKTEISGDVAITGNVMAVNYDGGNTIPTVLITGGKITGEVQKGEYKDNRIVLTDPDATSSDISITGGTFSTNPGKYIADGYLADKT
-73 EDGKIGFTATWLEAG
+73 EDGYQIIKEGDATENVAL
-88 ETKSVT
+88 V
-94 VTRDVVEAGKTL
+94 GKTYYPTL
-106 PAAKAIYVVG
+106 KDAIV
-116 GSESDAN
+116 A
-123 LAETNVTVEGGNI
+123 
-136 DYVVGG
+136 
-142 NLSDGK
+142 
-148 VTTANVT
+148 
-155 INDGTI
+155 
-161 GIVHGATRDLP
+161 
-172 NSSYADRKA
+172 
-181 KASIDTVNMKISG
+181 
-194 GEIQAVVGG
+194 
-203 TFGYT
+203 
-208 YVKNV
+208 
-213 NVDIDGGDLNAQTS
+213 
-227 PVQSGIML
+227 
-235 AGTNG
+235 
-240 EVENAVLNFS
+240 
-250 GGTTK
+250 
-255 DISLAQRTMVT
+255 
-266 GKAEINLT
+266 
-274 GGTVNDIYAGS
+274 
-285 YYADTDNAEATND
+285 AEA
-298 WENWKVGDVNY
+298 
-309 GQAKAIDI
+309 
-317 NIGGNAKYND
+317 
-327 IYAGFQFLDKDK
+327 
-339 FEENYK
+339 
-345 DSVGT
+345 
-350 VPTIE
+350 
-355 GSETAPVTI
+355 
-364 TLDKNG
+364 
-370 TGTRGEE
+370 
-377 TQHTVSMIENVFP
+377 
-390 SETLVLNTAPEK
+390 
-402 ELKLQEDCKVITKD
+402 
-416 GIGSVKAKIGETEVT
+416 
-431 LQENETYSVKDGK
+431 
-444 LVTVVAAIEDEVYF
+444 
-458 SIEDAIDAAEKGDT
+458 GDT
-472 VTLLKDITVNMG
+472 VTLLKDITVDMG
-484 NDQTAAAIA
+484 DKDAAAIA
-493 ITKDLTL
+493 ITKNLTL

-506 IAAAAIEDE
+506 IAA
-515 NNKGIGHILGI
+515 NKIDAKEGMGHILGI
-526 QNGANVKV
+526 QGANVKV

-594 GVNVTKGNSITSEPS
+594 GVNVTKGVNITDNPS
-609 FTLKSG
+609 FTLNSG
-615 TLNEAVPVQA
+615 TLTDENPIQIDVEKGDLDA
-625 DNVDGSKPSTNWV
+625 DWV
-638 AFEASAG
+638 TFGEGAG
-645 EWDIITDAKTGDG
+645 EWDIITDAETGDG
-658 KPAIQ
+658 RPAIQ
-663 WKPAAGEA
+663 WKPAKGEA

-676 GANYATLEAA
+676 GSNYATLEAA

-701 ITVKTVEKDSPIIL
+701 ITVKTVKKDSPIIL

-740 EDENKGMSHVL
+740 DAENKGMSHVL

-791 KDCTGYGAVANGST
+791 KDCTGYGAVANGSI

-819 GINVSKGSNVTTV
+819 GINVSKGSNVTNT

-850 DNVDGSSVADTVVE
+850 DNVDGSSVVDTVVE

-880 KIIKYLP
+880 NIIKYLP

-902 LEVGDKAQLIAA
+902 LEVGDKAQLIAT
-914 VSPETAYN
+914 VSPENAYN
-922 KDVTWSVPEDTKA
+922 KDVTWSVPEGTTE
-935 IEVDADT
+935 IQVDADT
-942 GVVTAIKDTESVIV
+942 GVVTAFKKAEKVEV
-956 TATAKDGKTAECKIR
+956 TATAKDGKTTATCNITVTE
-971 VIKDT
+971 DA
-976 DETTTF
+976 DETTTL
-982 TVKPSV
+982 TVQPSV
-988 TDGKMNA
+988 TDTTMNA
-995 DDIITAINNAEK
+995 DDIVTAINNADD
-1007 EKAAEILVDVP
+1007 ADEILVNVP
-1018 GSTNNVISK
+1018 SDTNNVISK
-1027 EVFTAAKEGSAD
+1027 DVFAAAKEGKAD
-1039 KLIIKTENA
+1039 KLIIKTEKA
-1048 TFAFDADKIE
+1048 TFTFDAAQIE
-1058 NAADVNVGIEIA
+1058 NAADVNVEITDA
-1070 ENVNVEEWLPGANTE
+1070 EDVDVDKWLPGATTE
-1085 AIQLAHDGNFPA
+1085 AIELTHDGNFPA
-1097 PATITYTLSE
+1097 PATITYTLSKD
-1107 ASKINAGNTVYLYYY
+1107 SGITAGNTVYLYYH
-1122 NDGTLDLVAQ
+1122 NGETLELIAQ
-1132 DTITVKEGRKVT
+1132 DAITVAEDNSVT

-1185 KAAIEKAREQYD
+1185 KDAIEKAREQYD

-1227 DGVQAF
+1227 DEVQAF
-1233 KAKLD
+1233 KAEFD
-1238 AFCED
+1238 AFYD
-1243 VDGTMTYEQQ
+1243 GVDGTMTYDQQ

-1259 KAAYDALDANQKKA
+1259 EKAYNALNQEQKDALGQEYADKID
-1273 LEAEGYKAKL
+1273 E
-1283 DQMDEICEASQN
+1283 MDKVCEASQN

-1349 SELAA
+1349 SELEA

-1430 LSAKTAT
+1430 FSAKTAT

>member
-34 GDASGVSPHV
+34 GDASGKVAKIGDQEYATLQEAV
-44 NDKDIGSKHDVGTVF
+44 NATKGDATIQMLKDVQ
-59 FAEGYDVTISDAET
+59 EDVTIAEDDTVTIDLNGKTITNVSGHTITNAGNLTVTGEGTVDNVTHAKGALVNTGTVILKGGTFTRSAEASKSPTDNGGNSWYVIDNQGKMTISDNAKIINKGYYSSLIRNMGSSAEKMASLEINGGKIEQKNFIAVKNDDFGKITVTGGTITSDEQAIQNWTEVSVTGGTINGKVITWAYEGGAASKTEIAGDVDITGNVMAVNYDGGKTIPTVSITGGKITGEVQKGEYKNNSIVLTDPDATSSDISITGGTFSTNPGKYIADGYLADKT
-73 EDGKIGFTATWLEAG
+73 EDGYQIIKEGDATENVAL
-88 ETKSVT
+88 
-94 VTRDVVEAGKTL
+94 AGKT
-106 PAAKAIYVVG
+106 
-116 GSESDAN
+116 
-123 LAETNVTVEGGNI
+123 
-136 DYVVGG
+136 
-142 NLSDGK
+142 
-148 VTTANVT
+148 
-155 INDGTI
+155 
-161 GIVHGATRDLP
+161 
-172 NSSYADRKA
+172 
-181 KASIDTVNMKISG
+181 
-194 GEIQAVVGG
+194 
-203 TFGYT
+203 
-208 YVKNV
+208 
-213 NVDIDGGDLNAQTS
+213 
-227 PVQSGIML
+227 
-235 AGTNG
+235 
-240 EVENAVLNFS
+240 
-250 GGTTK
+250 
-255 DISLAQRTMVT
+255 
-266 GKAEINLT
+266 
-274 GGTVNDIYAGS
+274 
-285 YYADTDNAEATND
+285 YY
-298 WENWKVGDVNY
+298 
-309 GQAKAIDI
+309 
-317 NIGGNAKYND
+317 
-327 IYAGFQFLDKDK
+327 
-339 FEENYK
+339 
-345 DSVGT
+345 
-350 VPTIE
+350 PT
-355 GSETAPVTI
+355 
-364 TLDKNG
+364 L
-370 TGTRGEE
+370 
-377 TQHTVSMIENVFP
+377 
-390 SETLVLNTAPEK
+390 K
-402 ELKLQEDCKVITKD
+402 E
-416 GIGSVKAKIGETEVT
+416 
-431 LQENETYSVKDGK
+431 
-444 LVTVVAAIEDEVYF
+444 
-458 SIEDAIDAAEKGDT
+458 AIDAAEAGDT
-472 VTLLKDITVNMG
+472 VTLLKDITVDMG
-484 NDQTAAAIA
+484 DKNAAAIA

-506 IAAAAIEDE
+506 IAAAAIEDKD
-515 NNKGIGHILGI
+515 NKGMGHILGI
-526 QNGANVKV
+526 QGGANVKV

-552 YGEGSKATLYSV
+552 YGTDSKATLYSV

-701 ITVKTVEKDSPIIL
+701 ITVKTVEKNSPIIL

-740 EDENKGMSHVL
+740 DAENKGMSHVL

-791 KDCTGYGAVANGST
+791 KDCTGYGAVANGSI

-819 GINVSKGSNVTTV
+819 GINVSKGSNVTNT

-850 DNVDGSSVADTVVE
+850 DNVDGSSVVDTVVE

-887 GADITGIKLNVTEMT
+887 GADIADIELNVAEMT
-902 LEVGDKAQLIAA
+902 LEVGDKAQLIAT
-914 VSPETAYN
+914 VSPENAYN
-922 KDVTWSVPEDTKA
+922 KDVTWSVPEGTKA

-942 GVVTAIKDTESVIV
+942 GVVTALEKTKAVEV
-956 TATAKDGKTAECKIR
+956 TATAKDGKKGTCKIT
-971 VIKDT
+971 VEGNA
-976 DETTTF
+976 DETTTL
-982 TVKPSV
+982 TVQPSV
-988 TDGKMNA
+988 TDTTMNA
-995 DDIITAINNAEK
+995 DDIVTAINNADD
-1007 EKAAEILVDVP
+1007 ADEILVDVP
-1018 GSTNNVISK
+1018 NGTNNVISK
-1027 EVFTAAKEGSAD
+1027 DVFAAAKEGKAG
-1039 KLIIKTENA
+1039 KLIIKTEKA
-1048 TFAFDADKIE
+1048 TFTFDAAQIE
-1058 NAADVNVGIEIA
+1058 NAADVNVEITDA
-1070 ENVNVEEWLPGANTE
+1070 EDVDVNEWLPGAKTE
-1085 AIQLAHDGNFPA
+1085 AIELTHDGNFPA
-1097 PATITYTLSE
+1097 PATITYTLTD
-1107 ASKINAGNTVYLYYY
+1107 ITGVDTVYLYYY
-1122 NDGTLDLVAQ
+1122 NDGALELIAQ
-1132 DTITVKEGRKVT
+1132 DAITVAEDNSVT

-1185 KAAIEKAREQYD
+1185 KDAIEKAREQYD

-1227 DGVQAF
+1227 DEVQAF
-1233 KAKLD
+1233 KAEFD
-1238 AFCED
+1238 AFYD
-1243 VDGTMTYEQQ
+1243 GVDGTMTYDQQ

-1259 KAAYDALDANQKKA
+1259 EKAYNALNQEQKDALGQEYADKID
-1273 LEAEGYKAKL
+1273 E
-1283 DQMDEICEASQN
+1283 MDKVCEASQN

-1349 SELAA
+1349 SELEA

-1430 LSAKTAT
+1430 LSAKAAT

>member
-34 GDASGVSPHV
+34 DNASDNAAKIGDQEYATLQKAVNATKGDATIQML
-44 NDKDIGSKHDVGTVF
+44 KDVK
-59 FAEGYDVTISDAET
+59 EDVTIAEDDT
-73 EDGKIGFTATWLEAG
+73 VTIDLNGKTITN
-88 ETKSVT
+88 ETKTHTITNEGNLTITGEGIVDNVTHQTAAIHNAQGGTVVLNGGTYTRSKENGQSAEASGGNSFYNIRNYGKMTINEGVT
-94 VTRDVVEAGKTL
+94 VKQDGHFSSLIENGYYDGNQNT
-106 PAAKAIYVVG
+106 AKINAEMIING
-116 GSESDAN
+116 GTFEGGLNTIKNDDYGVLTIN
-123 LAETNVTVEGGNI
+123 GGTFKNVTQAAFLNWNEATVTGGTFTVASEAEGPAILN
-136 DYVVGG
+136 
-142 NLSDGK
+142 GK
-148 VTTANVT
+148 L
-155 INDGTI
+155 NDTMDKG
-161 GIVHGATRDLP
+161 VL
-172 NSSYADRKA
+172 
-181 KASIDTVNMKISG
+181 KISG
-194 GEIQAVVGG
+194 GTFTAGGNHAAIEQMGGSTSIGDISITGG
-203 TFGYT
+203 TFSTNPDKYIADGYLADKT
-208 YVKNV
+208 E
-213 NVDIDGGDLNAQTS
+213 DGYQIIKEGD
-227 PVQSGIML
+227 
-235 AGTNG
+235 
-240 EVENAVLNFS
+240 
-250 GGTTK
+250 TT
-255 DISLAQRTMVT
+255 
-266 GKAEINLT
+266 
-274 GGTVNDIYAGS
+274 
-285 YYADTDNAEATND
+285 
-298 WENWKVGDVNY
+298 
-309 GQAKAIDI
+309 
-317 NIGGNAKYND
+317 
-327 IYAGFQFLDKDK
+327 
-339 FEENYK
+339 
-345 DSVGT
+345 
-350 VPTIE
+350 
-355 GSETAPVTI
+355 
-364 TLDKNG
+364 
-370 TGTRGEE
+370 
-377 TQHTVSMIENVFP
+377 ENVALVGKTYYP
-390 SETLVLNTAPEK
+390 TLK
-402 ELKLQEDCKVITKD
+402 E
-416 GIGSVKAKIGETEVT
+416 
-431 LQENETYSVKDGK
+431 
-444 LVTVVAAIEDEVYF
+444 
-458 SIEDAIDAAEKGDT
+458 AIDAAEAGDT
-472 VTLLKDITVNMG
+472 VTLLKDITVDMG
-484 NDQTAAAIA
+484 DKNAAAIA
-493 ITKDLTL
+493 IKKDLTL

-506 IAAAAIEDE
+506 IAA
-515 NNKGIGHILGI
+515 NKIDAEEGMGHILGI
-526 QNGANVKV
+526 QGANVKV

-676 GANYATLEAA
+676 GSNYATLEAA
-686 ITAAKENATVKLLKD
+686 IAAAKEGATVKLLKD
-701 ITVKTVEKDSPIIL
+701 ITVKTVKKNSPIIL

-740 EDENKGMSHVL
+740 DAENKGMSHVL

-777 YGADNSATLENVTI
+777 YGAGNSATLENVTI
-791 KDCTGYGAVANGST
+791 KDCTGYGAVANGSI

-819 GINVSKGSNVTTV
+819 GINVSKGSNVTNT

-850 DNVDGSSVADTVVE
+850 DNVDGSSVVDTVVE

-873 AEKSADE
+873 AEKSADGS
-880 KIIKYLP
+880 IIKYLP
-887 GADITGIKLNVTEMT
+887 GAPIESITLNTESIK
-902 LEVGDKAQLIAA
+902 LEVGDKAQLIAT
-914 VSPETAYN
+914 VLPENAYN
-922 KDVTWSVPEDTKA
+922 KDVTWEVPETEDITFDS
-935 IEVDADT
+935 ET
-942 GVVTAIKDTESVIV
+942 GIVTANAETENEITV
-956 TATAKDGKTAECKIR
+956 TATAKDGKKDTCKIT
-971 VIKDT
+971 VEGNA
-976 DETTTF
+976 DETTTL
-982 TVKPSV
+982 TVQPSV
-988 TDGKMNA
+988 TDTTMNA
-995 DDIITAINNAEK
+995 DDIVTAINNADD
-1007 EKAAEILVDVP
+1007 ADEILVDVP
-1018 GSTNNVISK
+1018 NDTNNVISK
-1027 EVFTAAKEGSAD
+1027 DVFAAAKEGKAG
-1039 KLIIKTENA
+1039 KLIIKTEKA
-1048 TFAFDADKIE
+1048 TFTFDAAQIE
-1058 NAADVNVGIEIA
+1058 NAADVNVGITTVPK
-1070 ENVNVEEWLPGANTE
+1070 ENVDVDEWLPGAKTE
-1085 AIQLAHDGNFPA
+1085 AIQLTHDGNFPA
-1097 PATITYTLSE
+1097 PATITYTLSKDS
-1107 ASKINAGNTVYLYYY
+1107 AITAGNTVYLYYH
-1122 NDGTLDLVAQ
+1122 NGETLELIAQ
-1132 DTITVKEGRKVT
+1132 DAITVAEDNSVT

-1185 KAAIEKAREQYD
+1185 KDAIEKAREQYD

-1209 VTNLKTLTDA
+1209 VTNLKILTDA

-1227 DGVQAF
+1227 DEVQAF
-1233 KAKLD
+1233 KAEFD
-1238 AFCED
+1238 AFYD
-1243 VDGTMTYEQQ
+1243 GVDGTMTYDQQ

-1259 KAAYDALDANQKKA
+1259 EKAYNALNQEQKDALGQEYADKID
-1273 LEAEGYKAKL
+1273 E
-1283 DQMDEICEASQN
+1283 MDKVCEASQN

-1349 SELAA
+1349 SELEA

-1430 LSAKTAT
+1430 LSTKTAT

>member
-34 GDASGVSPHV
+34 DNASDNAAKIGDQEYATLQKAVDATKGDATIQML
-44 NDKDIGSKHDVGTVF
+44 KDVK
-59 FAEGYDVTISDAET
+59 EDVTIAEDDT
-73 EDGKIGFTATWLEAG
+73 VTIDLNGKTITN
-88 ETKSVT
+88 ETKTHTITNEGNLTITGEGIVDNVTHQTAAIHNAQGGTVVLNGGTYTRSKENGQSAEASGGNSFYNIRNYGKMTINEGVT
-94 VTRDVVEAGKTL
+94 VKQDGHFSSLIENGYYDGNQNT
-106 PAAKAIYVVG
+106 AKINAEMIING
-116 GSESDAN
+116 GTFEGGLNTIKNDDYGVLTIN
-123 LAETNVTVEGGNI
+123 GGTFKNVTQAAFLNWNEATVTGGTFTVASEAEGPAILN
-136 DYVVGG
+136 
-142 NLSDGK
+142 GK
-148 VTTANVT
+148 L
-155 INDGTI
+155 NDTMDKG
-161 GIVHGATRDLP
+161 VL
-172 NSSYADRKA
+172 
-181 KASIDTVNMKISG
+181 KISG
-194 GEIQAVVGG
+194 GTFTAGGNHAAIEQMGGSTSIGDISITGG
-203 TFGYT
+203 TFSTNPGKYIADGYLADKT
-208 YVKNV
+208 E
-213 NVDIDGGDLNAQTS
+213 DGYQIIKEGD
-227 PVQSGIML
+227 
-235 AGTNG
+235 
-240 EVENAVLNFS
+240 
-250 GGTTK
+250 
-255 DISLAQRTMVT
+255 
-266 GKAEINLT
+266 
-274 GGTVNDIYAGS
+274 
-285 YYADTDNAEATND
+285 AT
-298 WENWKVGDVNY
+298 
-309 GQAKAIDI
+309 
-317 NIGGNAKYND
+317 
-327 IYAGFQFLDKDK
+327 
-339 FEENYK
+339 
-345 DSVGT
+345 
-350 VPTIE
+350 
-355 GSETAPVTI
+355 
-364 TLDKNG
+364 
-370 TGTRGEE
+370 
-377 TQHTVSMIENVFP
+377 ENVALVGKTYYP
-390 SETLVLNTAPEK
+390 TLK
-402 ELKLQEDCKVITKD
+402 
-416 GIGSVKAKIGETEVT
+416 
-431 LQENETYSVKDGK
+431 
-444 LVTVVAAIEDEVYF
+444 
-458 SIEDAIDAAEKGDT
+458 DAIDAAEAGDT
-472 VTLLKDITVNMG
+472 VTLLKDITVDMG
-484 NDQTAAAIA
+484 DKKAAAIA

-506 IAAAAIEDE
+506 IAAAAIEDKD
-515 NNKGIGHILGI
+515 NKGMGHILGI
-526 QNGANVKV
+526 QGGANVKV

-564 TVKNC
+564 TVKDC

-625 DNVDGSKPSTNWV
+625 DNVDGSNPSTNWV

-701 ITVKTVEKDSPIIL
+701 ITVKTVKKNSPIIL

-740 EDENKGMSHVL
+740 DAENKGMSHVL

-777 YGADNSATLENVTI
+777 YGAGNSATLENVTI
-791 KDCTGYGAVANGST
+791 KDCTGYGAVANGSI

-819 GINVSKGSNVTTV
+819 GINVSKGSNVTNT

-873 AEKSADE
+873 AEKSADK

-887 GADITGIKLNVTEMT
+887 GADIADIELNVAEMT
-902 LEVGDKAQLIAA
+902 LEVGDKAQLIAT
-914 VSPETAYN
+914 VSPENAYN
-922 KDVTWSVPEDTKA
+922 KDVTWSVPEGTKA

-942 GVVTAIKDTESVIV
+942 GVVTALEKTKAAEV
-956 TATAKDGKTAECKIR
+956 TATAKDGKKGTCKIT
-971 VIKDT
+971 VEGNA
-976 DETTTF
+976 DETTTL
-982 TVKPSV
+982 TVRPSV
-988 TDGKMNA
+988 TDTTMNA
-995 DDIITAINNAEK
+995 DDIVTAINNADD
-1007 EKAAEILVDVP
+1007 ADEILVDVP
-1018 GSTNNVISK
+1018 NGTNNVISK
-1027 EVFTAAKEGSAD
+1027 DVFAAAKEGKAG
-1039 KLIIKTENA
+1039 KLIIKTEKA
-1048 TFAFDADKIE
+1048 TFTFDAAQIE
-1058 NAADVNVGIEIA
+1058 NAADVNVEITDA
-1070 ENVNVEEWLPGANTE
+1070 KDVDVNEWLPGATTE
-1085 AIQLAHDGNFPA
+1085 AIELTHDGNFPA
-1097 PATITYTLSE
+1097 PATITYTLTY
-1107 ASKINAGNTVYLYYY
+1107 ITGVDTVYLYYY
-1122 NDGTLDLVAQ
+1122 NDGALELMAQ
-1132 DTITVKEGRKVT
+1132 DALTVADNSVT

-1185 KAAIEKAREQYD
+1185 KDAIEKAREQYD

-1227 DGVQAF
+1227 DEVQAF
-1233 KAKLD
+1233 KAEFD
-1238 AFCED
+1238 AFYD
-1243 VDGTMTYEQQ
+1243 GVDGTMTYDQQ

-1259 KAAYDALDANQKKA
+1259 EKAYNALNQEQKDALGQEYADKID
-1273 LEAEGYKAKL
+1273 E
-1283 DQMDEICEASQN
+1283 MDKVCEASQN

-1349 SELAA
+1349 SELEA

-1430 LSAKTAT
+1430 LSTKTAT

>member
-850 DNVDGSSVADTVVE
+850 DNVGGSSVADTVVE
-864 FGDEAGPWH
+864 FGSEAGPWH
-873 AEKSADE
+873 AEKSADGT
-880 KIIKYLP
+880 IIKYLP
-887 GADITGIKLNVTEMT
+887 GAAIESITLNTNSME
-902 LEVGDKAQLIAA
+902 LEVGDKAQLIATVYPENA
-914 VSPETAYN
+914 YDTSATWTTDSKDIVTIEPETGIITAVGAGEV
-922 KDVTWSVPEDTKA
+922 KVSVTT
-935 IEVDADT
+935 
-942 GVVTAIKDTESVIV
+942 
-956 TATAKDGKTAECKIR
+956 KDGKFGADCYITVTESTNE
-971 VIKDT
+971 V
-976 DETTTF
+976 TTL
-982 TVKPSV
+982 TVQPSV
-988 TDGKMNA
+988 TDGTMNA
-995 DDIITAINNAEK
+995 DDIITAINNADD
-1007 EKAAEILVDVP
+1007 ADEILVNVP
-1018 GSTNNVISK
+1018 SDTNNVISK
-1027 EVFTAAKEGSAD
+1027 DVFAAAKEGSAG
-1039 KLIIKTENA
+1039 KLIIKTEKA
-1048 TFAFDADKIE
+1048 TFTFDAAQIE
-1058 NAADVNVGIEIA
+1058 NAADVNVGITTVPK
-1070 ENVNVEEWLPGANTE
+1070 ENVDVDEWLPGAKTE
-1085 AIQLAHDGNFPA
+1085 AIELTHDGNFPA
-1097 PATITYTLSE
+1097 PATITYTLTD
-1107 ASKINAGNTVYLYYY
+1107 ITGVDTVYLYYY
-1122 NDGTLDLVAQ
+1122 NDGALELMAQ
-1132 DTITVKEGRKVT
+1132 DAITVAEDNSVT

-1185 KAAIEKAREQYD
+1185 KDAIEKAREQYD

-1430 LSAKTAT
+1430 FSAKTAT

>member
-34 GDASGVSPHV
+34 GDASGKVAKIGDQEYATLQEAV
-44 NDKDIGSKHDVGTVF
+44 NATKGDATIQMLKDVQ
-59 FAEGYDVTISDAET
+59 EDVTIAEDDTVTIDLNGKTITNVSGHTITNAGNLTVTGEGTVDNVTHAKGALVNTGTVILKGGTFTRSAEASKSPTDNGGNSWYVIDNQGKMTISDNAKIINKGYYSSLIRNMGSSAEKMASLEINGGKIEQKHFIAVKNDDFGKITVTGGTITSDEQAIQNWTEVSVTGGTINGKVITWAYEGGAASKTEISGDVAITGNVMAVNYDGGNTIPTVLITGGKITGEVQKGEYKDNRIVLTDPDATSSDISITGGTFSTNPGKYIADGYLADKT
-73 EDGKIGFTATWLEAG
+73 EDGYQIIKEGDATENVAL
-88 ETKSVT
+88 V
-94 VTRDVVEAGKTL
+94 GKT
-106 PAAKAIYVVG
+106 
-116 GSESDAN
+116 
-123 LAETNVTVEGGNI
+123 
-136 DYVVGG
+136 
-142 NLSDGK
+142 
-148 VTTANVT
+148 
-155 INDGTI
+155 
-161 GIVHGATRDLP
+161 
-172 NSSYADRKA
+172 
-181 KASIDTVNMKISG
+181 
-194 GEIQAVVGG
+194 
-203 TFGYT
+203 
-208 YVKNV
+208 
-213 NVDIDGGDLNAQTS
+213 
-227 PVQSGIML
+227 
-235 AGTNG
+235 
-240 EVENAVLNFS
+240 
-250 GGTTK
+250 
-255 DISLAQRTMVT
+255 
-266 GKAEINLT
+266 
-274 GGTVNDIYAGS
+274 
-285 YYADTDNAEATND
+285 YY
-298 WENWKVGDVNY
+298 
-309 GQAKAIDI
+309 
-317 NIGGNAKYND
+317 
-327 IYAGFQFLDKDK
+327 
-339 FEENYK
+339 
-345 DSVGT
+345 
-350 VPTIE
+350 PT
-355 GSETAPVTI
+355 
-364 TLDKNG
+364 L
-370 TGTRGEE
+370 
-377 TQHTVSMIENVFP
+377 
-390 SETLVLNTAPEK
+390 K
-402 ELKLQEDCKVITKD
+402 E
-416 GIGSVKAKIGETEVT
+416 
-431 LQENETYSVKDGK
+431 
-444 LVTVVAAIEDEVYF
+444 
-458 SIEDAIDAAEKGDT
+458 AIDAAEKGDT

-850 DNVDGSSVADTVVE
+850 DNVGGSSVADTVVE
-864 FGDEAGPWH
+864 FGSEAGPWH
-873 AEKSADE
+873 AEKSADGT
-880 KIIKYLP
+880 IIKYLP
-887 GADITGIKLNVTEMT
+887 GAAIESITLNTNSME
-902 LEVGDKAQLIAA
+902 LEVGDKAQLIATVYPENA
-914 VSPETAYN
+914 YDTSATWTTDSKDIVTIEPETGIITAVGAGEV
-922 KDVTWSVPEDTKA
+922 KVSVTT
-935 IEVDADT
+935 
-942 GVVTAIKDTESVIV
+942 
-956 TATAKDGKTAECKIR
+956 KDGKFGADCYITVTESTNE
-971 VIKDT
+971 V
-976 DETTTF
+976 TTL
-982 TVKPSV
+982 TVQPSV
-988 TDGKMNA
+988 TDGTMNA
-995 DDIITAINNAEK
+995 DDIITAINNADD
-1007 EKAAEILVDVP
+1007 AAEILVDVP

>member
-34 GDASGVSPHV
+34 GDASDNAAKIGDQEYATLQAAV
-44 NDKDIGSKHDVGTVF
+44 DATKGDATIQMLKDVQ
-59 FAEGYDVTISDAET
+59 EDVTIAEDDTITIDLNGKTITNVSGHTITNAGNLTVTGEGTVDNVTHAKGALVNTGTVILKGGTFTRSAEASKSPTDNGGNSWYVIDNQGKMTISDNAEIINNGYYSSLIRNMGSSAEKMASLEINGGKIEQKHFIAVKNDDFGKITVTGGTITSDDQAIQNWTEVSVTGGAINGKVVTWAYTGGAASKTEIAGDVDITGNVMAVNYDGGKTIPTVSITGGKITGEVQKGEYKNNSIVLTDPDATSSDISITGGTFSTNPGKYIADGYLADKT
-73 EDGKIGFTATWLEAG
+73 EDGYQIIKEGDATENVAL
-88 ETKSVT
+88 
-94 VTRDVVEAGKTL
+94 AGKT
-106 PAAKAIYVVG
+106 
-116 GSESDAN
+116 
-123 LAETNVTVEGGNI
+123 
-136 DYVVGG
+136 
-142 NLSDGK
+142 
-148 VTTANVT
+148 
-155 INDGTI
+155 
-161 GIVHGATRDLP
+161 
-172 NSSYADRKA
+172 
-181 KASIDTVNMKISG
+181 
-194 GEIQAVVGG
+194 
-203 TFGYT
+203 
-208 YVKNV
+208 
-213 NVDIDGGDLNAQTS
+213 
-227 PVQSGIML
+227 
-235 AGTNG
+235 
-240 EVENAVLNFS
+240 
-250 GGTTK
+250 
-255 DISLAQRTMVT
+255 
-266 GKAEINLT
+266 
-274 GGTVNDIYAGS
+274 
-285 YYADTDNAEATND
+285 YY
-298 WENWKVGDVNY
+298 
-309 GQAKAIDI
+309 
-317 NIGGNAKYND
+317 
-327 IYAGFQFLDKDK
+327 
-339 FEENYK
+339 
-345 DSVGT
+345 
-350 VPTIE
+350 PT
-355 GSETAPVTI
+355 
-364 TLDKNG
+364 L
-370 TGTRGEE
+370 
-377 TQHTVSMIENVFP
+377 
-390 SETLVLNTAPEK
+390 K
-402 ELKLQEDCKVITKD
+402 E
-416 GIGSVKAKIGETEVT
+416 
-431 LQENETYSVKDGK
+431 
-444 LVTVVAAIEDEVYF
+444 
-458 SIEDAIDAAEKGDT
+458 AIDAAEAGDT
-472 VTLLKDITVNMG
+472 VTLLKDITVDMG
-484 NDQTAAAIA
+484 DKDAAAIA
-493 ITKDLTL
+493 IKKDLTL

-506 IAAAAIEDE
+506 IAA
-515 NNKGIGHILGI
+515 NKSGAEEGMGHILGI
-526 QNGANVKV
+526 QGANVKV

-701 ITVKTVEKDSPIIL
+701 ITVKTVEKNSPIIL

-725 GKTITAELG
+725 GKTITAEIG

-777 YGADNSATLENVTI
+777 YGTDNSATLENVTI
-791 KDCTGYGAVANGST
+791 KDCTGYGAVANGSI

-819 GINVSKGSNVTTV
+819 GINVSKGSNVINA

-850 DNVDGSSVADTVVE
+850 DNVDGSSVANTVVE

-887 GADITGIKLNVTEMT
+887 GADIADIELNVAEMT
-902 LEVGDKAQLIAA
+902 LEVGDKAQLIAT
-914 VSPETAYN
+914 VSPENAYN
-922 KDVTWSVPEDTKA
+922 KDVTWSVPEGTKA

-942 GVVTAIKDTESVIV
+942 GVVTALEKTEAVKV
-956 TATAKDGKTAECKIR
+956 TATAKNGKTATCQVSVNE
-971 VIKDT
+971 DA
-976 DETTTF
+976 DETTTL
-982 TVKPSV
+982 TVQPSV
-988 TDGKMNA
+988 TDTTMNA
-995 DDIITAINNAEK
+995 DDIVTAINNADD
-1007 EKAAEILVDVP
+1007 ADEILVDVP
-1018 GSTNNVISK
+1018 NGTNNVISK
-1027 EVFTAAKEGSAD
+1027 DVFAAAKEGKAG
-1039 KLIIKTENA
+1039 KLIIKTEKA
-1048 TFAFDADKIE
+1048 TFTFDAAQIE
-1058 NAADVNVGIEIA
+1058 NAADVNVEITDA
-1070 ENVNVEEWLPGANTE
+1070 EDVDVNEWLPGATTE
-1085 AIQLAHDGNFPA
+1085 AIQLTHDGNFPA
-1097 PATITYTLSE
+1097 PATITYTLSKE
-1107 ASKINAGNTVYLYYY
+1107 SDITAGNTVYLYYH
-1122 NDGTLDLVAQ
+1122 NGETLELIAQ
-1132 DTITVKEGRKVT
+1132 DAITVAEDNSVT

-1197 LFVAQYA
+1197 LFAKQYPE
-1204 DDKDL
+1204 DTDK
-1209 VTNLKTLTDA
+1209 VGNLDTLTAA

-1349 SELAA
+1349 SELEA

>member
-34 GDASGVSPHV
+34 GDASGKVAKIGDQEYATLQEAV
-44 NDKDIGSKHDVGTVF
+44 NATKGDATIQMLKDVR
-59 FAEGYDVTISDAET
+59 EDVTIAEDDTVTIDLNGKTITNVSGHTITNAGNLTVTGEGTVDNVTHAKGALVNTGTVILKGGTFTRSAEASKSPTDNGGNSWYVIDNQGKMTISDNAKIINKGYYSSLIRNMGSSAEKMASLEINGGKIEQKNFIAVKNDDFGKITVTGGTITSDEQAIQNWTEVSVTGGTINGKVITWAYEGGAASKTEISGDVAITGNVMAVNYDGGNTIPTVLITGGKITGEVQKGEYKDNRIVLTDPDATSSDISITGGTFSTNPGKYIADGYLADKT
-73 EDGKIGFTATWLEAG
+73 EDGYQIIKEGDATENVAL
-88 ETKSVT
+88 V
-94 VTRDVVEAGKTL
+94 GKTYYPTL
-106 PAAKAIYVVG
+106 KDAIV
-116 GSESDAN
+116 A
-123 LAETNVTVEGGNI
+123 
-136 DYVVGG
+136 
-142 NLSDGK
+142 
-148 VTTANVT
+148 
-155 INDGTI
+155 
-161 GIVHGATRDLP
+161 
-172 NSSYADRKA
+172 
-181 KASIDTVNMKISG
+181 
-194 GEIQAVVGG
+194 
-203 TFGYT
+203 
-208 YVKNV
+208 
-213 NVDIDGGDLNAQTS
+213 
-227 PVQSGIML
+227 
-235 AGTNG
+235 
-240 EVENAVLNFS
+240 
-250 GGTTK
+250 
-255 DISLAQRTMVT
+255 
-266 GKAEINLT
+266 
-274 GGTVNDIYAGS
+274 
-285 YYADTDNAEATND
+285 AEA
-298 WENWKVGDVNY
+298 
-309 GQAKAIDI
+309 
-317 NIGGNAKYND
+317 
-327 IYAGFQFLDKDK
+327 
-339 FEENYK
+339 
-345 DSVGT
+345 
-350 VPTIE
+350 
-355 GSETAPVTI
+355 
-364 TLDKNG
+364 
-370 TGTRGEE
+370 
-377 TQHTVSMIENVFP
+377 
-390 SETLVLNTAPEK
+390 
-402 ELKLQEDCKVITKD
+402 
-416 GIGSVKAKIGETEVT
+416 
-431 LQENETYSVKDGK
+431 
-444 LVTVVAAIEDEVYF
+444 
-458 SIEDAIDAAEKGDT
+458 GDT
-472 VTLLKDITVNMG
+472 VTLLKDITVDMG
-484 NDQTAAAIA
+484 DKDAAAIA
-493 ITKDLTL
+493 ITKNLTL

-506 IAAAAIEDE
+506 IAA
-515 NNKGIGHILGI
+515 NKIDAKEGMGHILGI
-526 QNGANVKV
+526 QGANVKV

-594 GVNVTKGNSITSEPS
+594 GVNVTKGVNITDNPS
-609 FTLKSG
+609 FTLNSG
-615 TLNEAVPVQA
+615 TLTDENPIQIDVEKGDLDA
-625 DNVDGSKPSTNWV
+625 DWV
-638 AFEASAG
+638 TFGEGAG
-645 EWDIITDAKTGDG
+645 EWDIITDAETGDG
-658 KPAIQ
+658 RPAIQ
-663 WKPAAGEA
+663 WKPAKGEA

-676 GANYATLEAA
+676 GSNYATLEAA

-701 ITVKTVEKDSPIIL
+701 ITVKTVKKDSPIIL

-740 EDENKGMSHVL
+740 DAENKGMSHVL

-791 KDCTGYGAVANGST
+791 KDCTGYGAVANGSI

-819 GINVSKGSNVTTV
+819 GINVSKGSNVTNT

-850 DNVDGSSVADTVVE
+850 DNVDGSSVVDTVVE

-880 KIIKYLP
+880 NIIKYLP

-902 LEVGDKAQLIAA
+902 LEVGDKAQLIAT
-914 VSPETAYN
+914 VSPENAYN
-922 KDVTWSVPEDTKA
+922 KDVTWSVPEGTTE
-935 IEVDADT
+935 IQVDADT
-942 GVVTAIKDTESVIV
+942 GVVTAFKKAEKVEV
-956 TATAKDGKTAECKIR
+956 TATAKDGKTTATCNITVTE
-971 VIKDT
+971 DA
-976 DETTTF
+976 DETTTL
-982 TVKPSV
+982 TVQPSV
-988 TDGKMNA
+988 TDTTMNA
-995 DDIITAINNAEK
+995 DDIVTAINNADD
-1007 EKAAEILVDVP
+1007 ADEILVNVP
-1018 GSTNNVISK
+1018 SDTNNVISK
-1027 EVFTAAKEGSAD
+1027 DVFAAAKEGKAD
-1039 KLIIKTENA
+1039 KLIIKTEKA
-1048 TFAFDADKIE
+1048 TFTFDAAQIE
-1058 NAADVNVGIEIA
+1058 NAADVNVEITDA
-1070 ENVNVEEWLPGANTE
+1070 EDVDVDKWLPGATTE
-1085 AIQLAHDGNFPA
+1085 AIELTHDGNFPA
-1097 PATITYTLSE
+1097 PATITYTLSKD
-1107 ASKINAGNTVYLYYY
+1107 SGITAGNTVYLYYH
-1122 NDGTLDLVAQ
+1122 NGETLELIAQ
-1132 DTITVKEGRKVT
+1132 DAITVAEDNSVT

-1185 KAAIEKAREQYD
+1185 KDAIEKAREQYD

-1227 DGVQAF
+1227 DEVQAF
-1233 KAKLD
+1233 KAEFD
-1238 AFCED
+1238 AFYD
-1243 VDGTMTYEQQ
+1243 GVDGTMTYDQQ

-1259 KAAYDALDANQKKA
+1259 EKAYNALNQEQKDALGQEYADKID
-1273 LEAEGYKAKL
+1273 E
-1283 DQMDEICEASQN
+1283 MDKVCEASQN

-1349 SELAA
+1349 SELEA

-1430 LSAKTAT
+1430 LSTKTAT

>member
-34 GDASGVSPHV
+34 GDAVASIG
-44 NDKDIGSKHDVGTVF
+44 DKTYTTVQDAVDNAKAGEVIVMQSDVGC
-59 FAEGYDVTISDAET
+59 ATINVSDAEKKITLDLNGKTIRNNSTNDVIVVRNGAELTVEDNSVAKDYVYSEENYPEYTGGKLISKGNGAISVVGNIDDATWNETSIHSKVTVNGGALIGQEGALFAQGNGAEITLNDGYAEGLDNAVIAGNGTQKNGIGINGGTTINVNGGVMIGNIETSGYISCGIYHPQSGVLNITGGTIVSKEGLGILMRNGTLNLQSCNIEARGAEDLAGWVGDKKTTPGADGIVIDYSDDAYNSNNTPTDTRKVNISGGTIKSENQKALTVVEDDSQKITDISITGGTFSTNPGKYIADGYLADKT
-73 EDGKIGFTATWLEAG
+73 EDGYQIIKEGDATENVAL
-88 ETKSVT
+88 
-94 VTRDVVEAGKTL
+94 AGKT
-106 PAAKAIYVVG
+106 
-116 GSESDAN
+116 
-123 LAETNVTVEGGNI
+123 
-136 DYVVGG
+136 
-142 NLSDGK
+142 
-148 VTTANVT
+148 
-155 INDGTI
+155 
-161 GIVHGATRDLP
+161 
-172 NSSYADRKA
+172 
-181 KASIDTVNMKISG
+181 
-194 GEIQAVVGG
+194 
-203 TFGYT
+203 
-208 YVKNV
+208 
-213 NVDIDGGDLNAQTS
+213 
-227 PVQSGIML
+227 
-235 AGTNG
+235 
-240 EVENAVLNFS
+240 
-250 GGTTK
+250 
-255 DISLAQRTMVT
+255 
-266 GKAEINLT
+266 
-274 GGTVNDIYAGS
+274 
-285 YYADTDNAEATND
+285 YY
-298 WENWKVGDVNY
+298 
-309 GQAKAIDI
+309 
-317 NIGGNAKYND
+317 
-327 IYAGFQFLDKDK
+327 
-339 FEENYK
+339 
-345 DSVGT
+345 
-350 VPTIE
+350 PT
-355 GSETAPVTI
+355 
-364 TLDKNG
+364 L
-370 TGTRGEE
+370 
-377 TQHTVSMIENVFP
+377 
-390 SETLVLNTAPEK
+390 K
-402 ELKLQEDCKVITKD
+402 E
-416 GIGSVKAKIGETEVT
+416 
-431 LQENETYSVKDGK
+431 
-444 LVTVVAAIEDEVYF
+444 
-458 SIEDAIDAAEKGDT
+458 AIDAAEAGDT
-472 VTLLKDITVNMG
+472 VTLLKDITVDMG
-484 NDQTAAAIA
+484 DKDAAAIA
-493 ITKDLTL
+493 ITKNLTL

-506 IAAAAIEDE
+506 IAA
-515 NNKGIGHILGI
+515 NKIIDTKEGMGHILGI

-594 GVNVTKGNSITSEPS
+594 GVNVTKGVNITDNPS
-609 FTLKSG
+609 FTLNSG
-615 TLNEAVPVQA
+615 TLTDENPIQIDVDVKAGDLDA
-625 DNVDGSKPSTNWV
+625 DWV
-638 AFEASAG
+638 TFGEGAG
-645 EWDIITDAKTGDG
+645 EWDIITDAETGDG
-658 KPAIQ
+658 RPAIQ
-663 WKPAAGEA
+663 WKPAKGEA

-676 GANYATLEAA
+676 GSNYATLEAA
-686 ITAAKENATVKLLKD
+686 IAAAKEGATVKLLKNIEISVND
-701 ITVKTVEKDSPIIL
+701 DTDKTISLIAI
-715 LNKTLTLDGN
+715 NKNLTLDGN
-725 GKTITAELG
+725 GKTISVNGAVKEGTG
-734 DIKPAE
+734 
-740 EDENKGMSHVL
+740 HVIGIL
-751 GLQAKDIV
+751 NGAVVTVKD
-759 VKNLTINGGDAA
+759 LTVDGGKAA

-777 YGADNSATLENVTI
+777 YGAGSEATLENVTV
-791 KDCTGYGAVANGST
+791 KDCLGYGAVANGSKIT
-805 LTVNGLNTSGNNWG
+805 ANGLYTSGNAWG
-819 GINVSKGSNVTTV
+819 GVNVSKGSGVTEEPSFV
-832 PTLQFNKGTL
+832 FNKGTL
-842 EEENKIQL
+842 DVVEKTAPIQI
-850 DNVDGSSVADTVVE
+850 DNVDKGVPAAEDWVTIDQE
-864 FGDEAGPWH
+864 TLGPWH
-873 AEKSADE
+873 SEKVDE
-880 KIIKYLP
+880 NVIVWLP
-887 GADITGIKLNVTEMT
+887 GAGITAVDLNIDSKVM
-902 LEVGDKAQLIAA
+902 EVGDKVQLIAT
-914 VSPETAYN
+914 VSPENAYD
-922 KDVTWSVPEDTKA
+922 KDVTWSVPEGTKE
-935 IEVDADT
+935 IEVDAET
-942 GVVTAIKDTESVIV
+942 GVVTAIEKTDADPVTV
-956 TATAKDGKTAECKIR
+956 TATAKNGKTAECKIR
-971 VIKDT
+971 VNTDT

-982 TVKPSV
+982 TVQPSV
-988 TDGKMNA
+988 ANGTINA

-1007 EKAAEILVDVP
+1007 EDAAEILVVVP
-1018 GSTNNVISK
+1018 DKANNVISK
-1027 EVFTAAKEGSAD
+1027 DVFAAAKEGSAE
-1039 KLIIKTENA
+1039 KLIIETTKG

-1058 NAADVNVGIEIA
+1058 NAADVNVGIATA
-1070 ENVNVEEWLPGANTE
+1070 EDVKVGEWLPDAETE
-1085 AIQLAHDGNFPA
+1085 AIELTHEGNFPA
-1097 PATITYTLSE
+1097 PATITYTLTN
-1107 ASKINAGNTVYLYYY
+1107 KNIKVGDTVYLYYY
-1122 NDGTLDLVAQ
+1122 NNNGTLDLVAQ
-1132 DTITVKEGRKVT
+1132 DTITVKEGGKVT

-1162 ATVAD
+1162 ETVAD

-1179 TYTDES
+1179 TYGDET
-1185 KAAIEKAREQYD
+1185 KVAIEKAREQYD
-1197 LFVAQYA
+1197 LFAKQYPE
-1204 DDKDL
+1204 DTDK
-1209 VTNLKTLTDA
+1209 VRNLDTLTAA

-1227 DGVQAF
+1227 DEVQEF

-1430 LSAKTAT
+1430 LVKTAT
-1437 FRIVPNKAAI
+1437 FRIVPNKASI

>member
-44 NDKDIGSKHDVGTVF
+44 NDKAIGSKHDAGTVF

-106 PAAKAIYVVG
+106 PAAEAIYVVG

-309 GQAKAIDI
+309 GQAEAIDI

-339 FEENYK
+339 FEEKYK
-345 DSVGT
+345 DSVGN

-850 DNVDGSSVADTVVE
+850 DNVGGSSVADTVVE
-864 FGDEAGPWH
+864 FGSEAGPWH
-873 AEKSADE
+873 AEKSADGT
-880 KIIKYLP
+880 IIKYLP
-887 GADITGIKLNVTEMT
+887 GAAIESITLNTNSME
-902 LEVGDKAQLIAA
+902 LEVGDKAQLIATVYPENA
-914 VSPETAYN
+914 YDTSATWTTDSKDIVTIEPETGIITAVGAGEV
-922 KDVTWSVPEDTKA
+922 KVSVTT
-935 IEVDADT
+935 
-942 GVVTAIKDTESVIV
+942 
-956 TATAKDGKTAECKIR
+956 KDGKFGADCYITVTESTNE
-971 VIKDT
+971 V
-976 DETTTF
+976 TTL
-982 TVKPSV
+982 TVQPSV
-988 TDGKMNA
+988 TDGTMNA
-995 DDIITAINNAEK
+995 DDIITAINNADD
-1007 EKAAEILVDVP
+1007 AAEILVDVP

-1179 TYTDES
+1179 TYTDET

-1197 LFVAQYA
+1197 LFAAQYA

-1227 DGVQAF
+1227 DEVQAF
-1233 KAKLD
+1233 KAEFD
-1238 AFCED
+1238 AFYD
-1243 VDGTMTYEQQ
+1243 KVKDGGVMSYEEQQ
-1253 KQVPEL
+1253 QVPKL
-1259 KAAYDALDANQKKA
+1259 RAAFEALDDSQKKA
-1273 LEAEGYKAKL
+1273 LEAYEQDL
-1283 DQMDEICEASQN
+1283 QTVEDICKASQ
-1295 AEIVSQA
+1295 EGEVVSQA

-1349 SELAA
+1349 SELEA

-1430 LSAKTAT
+1430 FSAKTAT

>member
-34 GDASGVSPHV
+34 GDAVAS
-44 NDKDIGSKHDVGTVF
+44 IGDETYTTVQDAVDNAKAGEVIVMQSDVGCATINVSG
-59 FAEGYDVTISDAET
+59 AEK
-73 EDGKIGFTATWLEAG
+73 KITL
-88 ETKSVT
+88 
-94 VTRDVVEAGKTL
+94 DLNGKT
-106 PAAKAIYVVG
+106 IRNNSTNDVIVVRNG
-116 GSESDAN
+116 
-123 LAETNVTVEGGNI
+123 AELTVEDNSIAKDYVYSEENYPEYTGGKLISKGNGAISVVGNI
-136 DYVVGG
+136 DDATW
-142 NLSDGK
+142 NETSIHSK
-148 VTTANVT
+148 VTVNGGALIGQEGALFAQGNGAEITLNDGYAEGLDNAVIAGNGTQKSGIGIYGGTT
-155 INDGTI
+155 INVNGGVMIGNIETSGYISCGIYHPQSGVLNITGGTI
-161 GIVHGATRDLP
+161 VSKEGLGILMRNGALNLQSCNIEARGAEDLAGWVGDKKTTPGADGIVIDYSDDAYNSNNTPTDTR
-172 NSSYADRKA
+172 K
-181 KASIDTVNMKISG
+181 VNISG
-194 GEIQAVVGG
+194 GTIKSENQKALTVVEGDSQKTTDISITGG
-203 TFGYT
+203 TFSTNPDKYIADGYL
-208 YVKNV
+208 
-213 NVDIDGGDLNAQTS
+213 VDKTE
-227 PVQSGIML
+227 
-235 AGTNG
+235 NG
-240 EVENAVLNFS
+240 YQIIKE
-250 GGTTK
+250 
-255 DISLAQRTMVT
+255 
-266 GKAEINLT
+266 
-274 GGTVNDIYAGS
+274 
-285 YYADTDNAEATND
+285 
-298 WENWKVGDVNY
+298 GDV
-309 GQAKAIDI
+309 
-317 NIGGNAKYND
+317 
-327 IYAGFQFLDKDK
+327 
-339 FEENYK
+339 
-345 DSVGT
+345 T
-350 VPTIE
+350 
-355 GSETAPVTI
+355 
-364 TLDKNG
+364 
-370 TGTRGEE
+370 
-377 TQHTVSMIENVFP
+377 ENVALVGKTYYP
-390 SETLVLNTAPEK
+390 TLK
-402 ELKLQEDCKVITKD
+402 
-416 GIGSVKAKIGETEVT
+416 
-431 LQENETYSVKDGK
+431 
-444 LVTVVAAIEDEVYF
+444 
-458 SIEDAIDAAEKGDT
+458 DAIDAAEKGDT

-552 YGEGSKATLYSV
+552 YGNESIDSKVTLTSV
-564 TVKNC
+564 TAKDC
-569 FGYGLVVNGATAT
+569 YGYGLVVNGATAT

-594 GVNVTKGNSITSEPS
+594 GVNVSKGANVTKDPS
-609 FTLKSG
+609 FTLQSG
-615 TLNEAVPVQA
+615 TLNEENKIQA
-625 DNVDGSKPSTNWV
+625 DNVGEGIPSTTWV
-638 AFEASAG
+638 EFGRNAG
-645 EWDIITDAKTGDG
+645 EWVVTKTTLENG
-658 KPAIQ
+658 KPALQ
-663 WKPAAGEA
+663 WKLDSGVE

-676 GANYATLEAA
+676 GVSYATLEAA
-686 ITAAKENATVKLLKD
+686 IAAADQENPVKLLKD
-701 ITVKTVEKDSPIIL
+701 VTVQNGAENTSTIIAIEK
-715 LNKTLTLDGN
+715 NLTLDGN
-725 GKTITAELG
+725 GKTITVTG
-734 DIKPAE
+734 DA
-740 EDENKGMSHVL
+740 NSGKGHVIGVL
-751 GLQAKDIV
+751 NGATVTVKD
-759 VKNLTINGGDAA
+759 LTIDGGQKAA
-771 RHGVQT
+771 RHGIQT
-777 YGADNSATLENVTI
+777 YGNGSTATLENVTV
-791 KDCTGYGAVANGST
+791 KDCFGYGAVANGST
-805 LTVNGLNTSGNNWG
+805 IIANGLNTIGNGWG
-819 GINVSKGSNVTTV
+819 GVNVSKGSGVEIEPYFEFNGGKLEAVEGTAPIQIDNVDTTV
-832 PTLQFNKGTL
+832 PIDEGWVQFGENEKGNWHYEIGTD
-842 EEENKIQL
+842 KIQYK
-850 DNVDGSSVADTVVE
+850 T
-864 FGDEAGPWH
+864 
-873 AEKSADE
+873 
-880 KIIKYLP
+880 
-887 GADITGIKLNVTEMT
+887 GADITGIELNVAEMT

-914 VSPETAYN
+914 VSPENAYS
-922 KDVTWSVPEDTKA
+922 KDVTWSVPEDTTE
-935 IEVDADT
+935 IQVDADT
-942 GVVTAIKDTESVIV
+942 GVVTALKKAGKVEV
-956 TATAKDGKTAECKIR
+956 TATAKDGKTTATCNITVTENA
-971 VIKDT
+971 
-976 DETTTF
+976 DEITTL
-982 TVKPSV
+982 TVQPSV
-988 TDGKMNA
+988 TDGTMNA
-995 DDIITAINNAEK
+995 DDIVTAINNADD
-1007 EKAAEILVDVP
+1007 ADEILVDVP
-1018 GSTNNVISK
+1018 KDTNNVISK
-1027 EVFTAAKEGSAD
+1027 DVFAAAKEGKAG
-1039 KLIIKTENA
+1039 KLIIKTEKA
-1048 TFAFDADKIE
+1048 TFTFDADQIE
-1058 NAADVNVGIEIA
+1058 NEADVNVGIA
-1070 ENVNVEEWLPGANTE
+1070 TADNVSVDEWLPDAATE
-1085 AIQLAHDGNFPA
+1085 AIQLTHDGNFPA
-1097 PATITYTLSE
+1097 PATITYTLS
-1107 ASKINAGNTVYLYYY
+1107 SGSGITAGATVYLYYY
-1122 NDGTLDLVAQ
+1122 NDGALELIAQ
-1132 DTITVKEGRKVT
+1132 DAITVAEDNSVT

-1185 KAAIEKAREQYD
+1185 KDAIEKAREQYD

-1227 DGVQAF
+1227 DEVQAF
-1233 KAKLD
+1233 KAEFD
-1238 AFCED
+1238 AFYD
-1243 VDGTMTYEQQ
+1243 GVDGTMTYDQQ

-1259 KAAYDALDANQKKA
+1259 EKAYNALNQEQKDALGQEYADKID
-1273 LEAEGYKAKL
+1273 E
-1283 DQMDEICEASQN
+1283 MDKVCEASQN

>member
-1 MEARKSAKL
+1 M
-10 LAWLIALAVV
+10 
-20 FTMTLPSSVVWAAE
+20 
-34 GDASGVSPHV
+34 
-44 NDKDIGSKHDVGTVF
+44 
-59 FAEGYDVTISDAET
+59 
-73 EDGKIGFTATWLEAG
+73 
-88 ETKSVT
+88 
-94 VTRDVVEAGKTL
+94 
-106 PAAKAIYVVG
+106 
-116 GSESDAN
+116 
-123 LAETNVTVEGGNI
+123 
-136 DYVVGG
+136 
-142 NLSDGK
+142 
-148 VTTANVT
+148 
-155 INDGTI
+155 
-161 GIVHGATRDLP
+161 
-172 NSSYADRKA
+172 
-181 KASIDTVNMKISG
+181 
-194 GEIQAVVGG
+194 
-203 TFGYT
+203 
-208 YVKNV
+208 
-213 NVDIDGGDLNAQTS
+213 
-227 PVQSGIML
+227 
-235 AGTNG
+235 
-240 EVENAVLNFS
+240 
-250 GGTTK
+250 
-255 DISLAQRTMVT
+255 
-266 GKAEINLT
+266 
-274 GGTVNDIYAGS
+274 
-285 YYADTDNAEATND
+285 
-298 WENWKVGDVNY
+298 
-309 GQAKAIDI
+309 
-317 NIGGNAKYND
+317 
-327 IYAGFQFLDKDK
+327 
-339 FEENYK
+339 
-345 DSVGT
+345 
-350 VPTIE
+350 
-355 GSETAPVTI
+355 
-364 TLDKNG
+364 
-370 TGTRGEE
+370 
-377 TQHTVSMIENVFP
+377 
-390 SETLVLNTAPEK
+390 
-402 ELKLQEDCKVITKD
+402 
-416 GIGSVKAKIGETEVT
+416 
-431 LQENETYSVKDGK
+431 
-444 LVTVVAAIEDEVYF
+444 
-458 SIEDAIDAAEKGDT
+458 
-472 VTLLKDITVNMG
+472 
-484 NDQTAAAIA
+484 
-493 ITKDLTL
+493 
-500 DGNGKT
+500 
-506 IAAAAIEDE
+506 
-515 NNKGIGHILGI
+515 
-526 QNGANVKV
+526 
-534 RDLTIDGTDKSAR
+534 
-547 HGIQV
+547 
-552 YGEGSKATLYSV
+552 
-564 TVKNC
+564 
-569 FGYGLVVNGATAT
+569 
-582 ATRLTTDGNGWG
+582 
-594 GVNVTKGNSITSEPS
+594 
-609 FTLKSG
+609 
-615 TLNEAVPVQA
+615 
-625 DNVDGSKPSTNWV
+625 
-638 AFEASAG
+638 
-645 EWDIITDAKTGDG
+645 
-658 KPAIQ
+658 
-663 WKPAAGEA
+663 
-671 VAQVN
+671 
-676 GANYATLEAA
+676 
-686 ITAAKENATVKLLKD
+686 
-701 ITVKTVEKDSPIIL
+701 

-850 DNVDGSSVADTVVE
+850 DNVGGSSVADTVVE
-864 FGDEAGPWH
+864 FGSEAGPWH
-873 AEKSADE
+873 AEKSADGT
-880 KIIKYLP
+880 IIKYLP
-887 GADITGIKLNVTEMT
+887 GAAIESITLNTNSME
-902 LEVGDKAQLIAA
+902 LEVGDKAQLIATVYPENA
-914 VSPETAYN
+914 YDTSATWTTDSKDIVTIEPETGIITAVGAGEV
-922 KDVTWSVPEDTKA
+922 KVSVTT
-935 IEVDADT
+935 
-942 GVVTAIKDTESVIV
+942 
-956 TATAKDGKTAECKIR
+956 KDGKFGADCYITVTESTNE
-971 VIKDT
+971 V
-976 DETTTF
+976 TTL
-982 TVKPSV
+982 TVQPSV
-988 TDGKMNA
+988 TDGTMNA
-995 DDIITAINNAEK
+995 DDIITAINNADD
-1007 EKAAEILVDVP
+1007 AAEILVDVP

>member
-34 GDASGVSPHV
+34 GDAVAS
-44 NDKDIGSKHDVGTVF
+44 IGDETYTTVQDAVDNAKAGEVIVMQSDVKC
-59 FAEGYDVTISDAET
+59 ATINVSDAEKKITLDLNGKTIRNNSTNDVIVVRNGAELTVEDNSVAKDYVYSEENYLEYTGGKLISEGNGAISVVGNINDVTWNETSIHSKVTVNGGALIGQEGALFAQGNGAEITLNDGYAEGLDNAVIAGNGTQKNGIGINGGTTINVNGGVMIGNIETTGYISCGIYHPQSGVLNITGGTIVSKKGLGILMRNGTLNLQSCNIEARGAEDLAGWVGDKKTTPGADGIVIDYSDDAYNSNNTPTDTRKVNISGGTIKSENQKALTVVEDDSQKTTDISITGGTFSTNPGKYIADGYLADKT
-73 EDGKIGFTATWLEAG
+73 EDGYQIIKEGDATENVAL
-88 ETKSVT
+88 
-94 VTRDVVEAGKTL
+94 AGKT
-106 PAAKAIYVVG
+106 
-116 GSESDAN
+116 
-123 LAETNVTVEGGNI
+123 
-136 DYVVGG
+136 
-142 NLSDGK
+142 
-148 VTTANVT
+148 
-155 INDGTI
+155 
-161 GIVHGATRDLP
+161 
-172 NSSYADRKA
+172 
-181 KASIDTVNMKISG
+181 
-194 GEIQAVVGG
+194 
-203 TFGYT
+203 
-208 YVKNV
+208 
-213 NVDIDGGDLNAQTS
+213 
-227 PVQSGIML
+227 
-235 AGTNG
+235 
-240 EVENAVLNFS
+240 
-250 GGTTK
+250 
-255 DISLAQRTMVT
+255 
-266 GKAEINLT
+266 
-274 GGTVNDIYAGS
+274 
-285 YYADTDNAEATND
+285 YY
-298 WENWKVGDVNY
+298 
-309 GQAKAIDI
+309 
-317 NIGGNAKYND
+317 
-327 IYAGFQFLDKDK
+327 
-339 FEENYK
+339 
-345 DSVGT
+345 
-350 VPTIE
+350 PT
-355 GSETAPVTI
+355 
-364 TLDKNG
+364 L
-370 TGTRGEE
+370 
-377 TQHTVSMIENVFP
+377 
-390 SETLVLNTAPEK
+390 K
-402 ELKLQEDCKVITKD
+402 E
-416 GIGSVKAKIGETEVT
+416 
-431 LQENETYSVKDGK
+431 
-444 LVTVVAAIEDEVYF
+444 
-458 SIEDAIDAAEKGDT
+458 AIDAAEAGDT
-472 VTLLKDITVNMG
+472 VTLLKDITVDMG
-484 NDQTAAAIA
+484 DTNAAAIA

-506 IAAAAIEDE
+506 IAAAAIEDKD
-515 NNKGIGHILGI
+515 NKGMGHILGI
-526 QNGANVKV
+526 QGGANVKV

-594 GVNVTKGNSITSEPS
+594 GVNVTKGVNITDNPS
-609 FTLKSG
+609 FTLNSG
-615 TLNEAVPVQA
+615 TLTDENPIQIDVEKGDLDA
-625 DNVDGSKPSTNWV
+625 DWV
-638 AFEASAG
+638 TFGEGAG
-645 EWDIITDAKTGDG
+645 EWDIITDAETGDG
-658 KPAIQ
+658 RPAIQ
-663 WKPAAGEA
+663 WKPAKGEA

-676 GANYATLEAA
+676 GSNYATLEAA

-701 ITVKTVEKDSPIIL
+701 ITVKTVKKNSPIIL

-777 YGADNSATLENVTI
+777 YGTDNSATLENVTI
-791 KDCTGYGAVANGST
+791 KDCTGYGAVANGSI

-819 GINVSKGSNVTTV
+819 GINVSKGSNVKNA

-880 KIIKYLP
+880 NIIKYLP

-902 LEVGDKAQLIAA
+902 LEVGDKAQLIAT
-914 VSPETAYN
+914 VSPENAYN
-922 KDVTWSVPEDTKA
+922 KNVTWSVPEGTTE
-935 IEVDADT
+935 IQVDADT
-942 GVVTAIKDTESVIV
+942 GVVTAFKKAEKVEV
-956 TATAKDGKTAECKIR
+956 TATAKDGKTTATCNITVTE
-971 VIKDT
+971 DA
-976 DETTTF
+976 DETTTL
-982 TVKPSV
+982 TVQPSV
-988 TDGKMNA
+988 TDTTMNA
-995 DDIITAINNAEK
+995 DDIVTAINNADD
-1007 EKAAEILVDVP
+1007 ADEILVNVP
-1018 GSTNNVISK
+1018 SDTNNVISK
-1027 EVFTAAKEGSAD
+1027 DVFAAAKEGKAG
-1039 KLIIKTENA
+1039 KLIIKTEKA
-1048 TFAFDADKIE
+1048 TFTFDAAQIE
-1058 NAADVNVGIEIA
+1058 NAADVNVGITTVPK
-1070 ENVNVEEWLPGANTE
+1070 ENVDVDEWLPGAKTE
-1085 AIQLAHDGNFPA
+1085 AIELTHDGNFPA
-1097 PATITYTLSE
+1097 PATITYTLTD
-1107 ASKINAGNTVYLYYY
+1107 ITGVDTVYLYYY
-1122 NDGTLDLVAQ
+1122 NDGALELMAQ
-1132 DTITVKEGRKVT
+1132 DAITVAEDNSVT

-1185 KAAIEKAREQYD
+1185 KDAIEKAREQYD

-1227 DGVQAF
+1227 DEVQAF
-1233 KAKLD
+1233 KAEFD
-1238 AFCED
+1238 AFYD
-1243 VDGTMTYEQQ
+1243 GVDGTMTYDQQ

-1259 KAAYDALDANQKKA
+1259 EKAYNALNQEQKDALGQEYADKID
-1273 LEAEGYKAKL
+1273 E
-1283 DQMDEICEASQN
+1283 MDKVCEASQN
-1295 AEIVSQA
+1295 AEVVSQA

-1349 SELAA
+1349 SELEA